1 MLFHPIINQL
11 ANLDMTFL
19 VKPAENQCIEGQTA
33 CFCPFCQKEAAN
45 DDAGSKAKQ
54 TPHLIIYKDER
65 GGLYNGVGVD
75 DDRQA
80 EHGAVRWMCTKTGK
94 HGYGALELYAAM
106 RNLPM
111 HGASLLRLCHDL
123 VVRVYGDAENVRA
136 KYPMLF
142 SKMDYR
148 TIAVQNIDTFSFIPK
163 VDFNP
168 QELAALGCE
177 VTMVKGLPSFGFGRD
192 FNTKMLNDDFRIYA
206 VDQVTL
212 PNAVRDGKQVSE
224 VIYGTPWNPLFV
236 CFATDVIAPQGSCG
250 CLFRPAMQQPPIVFS
265 TTEEHSVKKVSRWLM
280 GDKSL
285 VVDVGLKKKYSVGGV
300 EELKAGIGTHDRYVA
315 DLNSMLFGKK
325 ADVMINGGTNNIGDL
340 ESSQLSENGAGVADK
355 KTMAVAGRFSFKG
368 KTFDDNIRGDYTV
381 GSDRGHQISRTA
393 TENYLQGGNLFT
405 ASDNDSHDKSSWITS
420 RNFFCKRFKRQIVK
434 ASLMVFYNKS
444 RQMGQSRSAMAD
456 VKPLDNTAWLDS
468 LSQWEA
474 ATPSPFRGA
483 INRVMAQNLTRQTTL
498 NTLMSISSR
507 LAFGKSK
514 GRYGNMI
521 DWSLRL
527 KYNTGNGKTFNI
539 NDLYY
544 FDEGSRDFRDNY
556 YDKPS
561 KSYSVNLQ
569 ASYAHRLTSKAD
581 HVNSLFAY
589 FSASVLHAYD
599 TSDNNLYRLD
609 QLADYTQGRYPL
621 GMLPSA
627 ADDLFDVLDETN
639 SSHNSSRNT
648 MADGSLRLEM
658 RHGDGMTRP
667 QLTAKLTLPLTWQHE
682 RISYTQKRHYGK
694 PRSSALFS
702 PKVEAGYSR
711 TDSLGTRSVNFNYA
725 TTPSLPQLLTLLGVR
740 NDDDP
745 LFIRLG
751 NANLRQSRNHT
762 FELTF
767 NTMSNGKCNTSWALS
782 TGANILQ
789 DALGTKV
796 TYDRATG
803 QTTSQ
808 QVNVNGNWSA
818 NASITLN
825 RGLDANHNLDLSASL
840 KSDYSRNVDL
850 NHTATGS
857 DDAKSKVYTLNTSG
871 SLTFSYH
878 KSRNFMAMLIATVNN
893 NRVTGSR
900 DDFMATNATTYF
912 ATAKVM
918 VKLPLGFELTN
929 NINEMK
935 RTGFNDDSMND
946 NSLVWNAR
954 LSKTFLKGALSVN
967 LDAFDILGQ
976 ISQTQVVMD
985 SQGRT
990 ETWANTLP
998 RYVLL
1003 HCSYKLNLGKKR

>member
-1 MLFHPIINQL
+1 MIRLLFL
-11 ANLDMTFL
+11 FL
-19 VKPAENQCIEGQTA
+19 LFSPLSL
-33 CFCPFCQKEAAN
+33 F
-45 DDAGSKAKQ
+45 AKDIVG
-54 TPHLIIYKDER
+54 TVSSTKDGIHL
-65 GGLYNGVGVD
+65 VGCNV
-75 DDRQA
+75 
-80 EHGAVRWMCTKTGK
+80 
-94 HGYGALELYAAM
+94 
-106 RNLPM
+106 
-111 HGASLLRLCHDL
+111 SLLSVKDSSVICDTQTMETSFYNRYSYKLPVQNDSTYL
-123 VVRVYGDAENVRA
+123 LRFSMVGYKTVYKAIRVKMAQSMNQMEVENVRLEEESKA
-136 KYPMLF
+136 LPEVVVKATKIKMVMKGDTIVYNADAFALAEGSML
-142 SKMDYR
+142 D
-148 TIAVQNIDTFSFIPK
+148 
-163 VDFNP
+163 
-168 QELAALGCE
+168 ALVSQLPGCKL
-177 VTMVKGLPSFGFGRD
+177 VKG
-192 FNTKMLNDDFRIYA
+192 
-206 VDQVTL
+206 
-212 PNAVRDGKQVSE
+212 
-224 VIYGTPWNPLFV
+224 VIYVNGQRVTSLLVNGRNFFSGDAKL
-236 CFATDVIAPQGSCG
+236 ALSH
-250 CLFRPAMQQPPIVFS
+250 LPAYVVDK
-265 TTEEHSVKKVSRWLM
+265 VKVYKHDGEASRLMGEDM

-285 VVDVGLKKKYSVGGV
+285 VVDVGLKKKYSVGAV

-325 ADVMINGGTNNIGDL
+325 ADVMVNGGTNNIGDL
-340 ESSQLSENGAGVADK
+340 ESSQLSENGAGVVDK

-381 GSDRGHQISRTA
+381 GTDRGHQLSRTA
-393 TENYLQGGNLFT
+393 TENYLQGGNMFT
-405 ASDNDSHDKSSWITS
+405 ASDNDSHDKSSWVTS
-420 RNFFCKRFKRQIVK
+420 RNFFGKRLKSQIVK

-444 RQMGQSRSAMAD
+444 RRLGVSRSGMAD
-456 VKPLDNTAWLDS
+456 VKPLDNTVWLDS
-468 LSQWEA
+468 LTQWEA
-474 ATPSPFRGA
+474 ATTSPFRGA

-627 ADDLFDVLDETN
+627 AGDLFDVLDETN
-639 SSHNSSRNT
+639 SSHNSGRNT

-694 PRSSALFS
+694 SRSSALFS

-762 FELTF
+762 FGLTF
-767 NTMSNGKCNTSWALS
+767 NTMSNGKYNTSWALS

-840 KSDYSRNVDL
+840 NSDYSRNVDL

-871 SLTFSYH
+871 SLTLSYH
-878 KSRNFMAMLIATVNN
+878 KSRNFM
-893 NRVTGSR
+893 
-900 DDFMATNATTYF
+900 D
-912 ATAKVM
+912 
-918 VKLPLGFELTN
+918 
-929 NINEMK
+929 
-935 RTGFNDDSMND
+935 D

-1003 HCSYKLNLGKKR
+1003 RCSYKLNLGQKR

>member
-1 MLFHPIINQL
+1 MIRLLFL
-11 ANLDMTFL
+11 FL
-19 VKPAENQCIEGQTA
+19 LFSPLSL
-33 CFCPFCQKEAAN
+33 F
-45 DDAGSKAKQ
+45 AKDIVG
-54 TPHLIIYKDER
+54 TVSSTKDGIHL
-65 GGLYNGVGVD
+65 VGCNV
-75 DDRQA
+75 
-80 EHGAVRWMCTKTGK
+80 
-94 HGYGALELYAAM
+94 
-106 RNLPM
+106 
-111 HGASLLRLCHDL
+111 SLLSVKDSSVICDTQTMETSFYNRYSYKLPVQNDSTYL
-123 VVRVYGDAENVRA
+123 LRFSMVGYKTVYKAIRVKMAQSMNQMVVENVRLEEESKA
-136 KYPMLF
+136 LPEVVVKATKIKMVMKGDTIVYNADAFALAEGSML
-142 SKMDYR
+142 D
-148 TIAVQNIDTFSFIPK
+148 
-163 VDFNP
+163 
-168 QELAALGCE
+168 ALVSQLPGCKL
-177 VTMVKGLPSFGFGRD
+177 VKG
-192 FNTKMLNDDFRIYA
+192 
-206 VDQVTL
+206 
-212 PNAVRDGKQVSE
+212 
-224 VIYGTPWNPLFV
+224 VIYVNGQRVTSLLVNGRNFFSGDAKL
-236 CFATDVIAPQGSCG
+236 ALSH
-250 CLFRPAMQQPPIVFS
+250 LPAYVVDK
-265 TTEEHSVKKVSRWLM
+265 VKVYKHDGEASRLMGEDM

-285 VVDVGLKKKYSVGGV
+285 VVDVGLKKKYSVGAV

-325 ADVMINGGTNNIGDL
+325 ADVMVNGGTNNIGDL
-340 ESSQLSENGAGVADK
+340 ESSQLSENGAGVVDK
-355 KTMAVAGRFSFKG
+355 KTMAVAGLFSFKG

-381 GSDRGHQISRTA
+381 GTDRGHQLSRTA
-393 TENYLQGGNLFT
+393 TENYLQGGNMFT
-405 ASDNDSHDKSSWITS
+405 ASDNDSHDKSSWVTS
-420 RNFFCKRFKRQIVK
+420 RNFFGKRLKSQIVK

-444 RQMGQSRSAMAD
+444 RRLGVSRSGMAD
-456 VKPLDNTAWLDS
+456 VKPLDNTVWLDS
-468 LSQWEA
+468 LTQWEA
-474 ATPSPFRGA
+474 ATTLPFRGA

-627 ADDLFDVLDETN
+627 AGDLFDVLDETN
-639 SSHNSSRNT
+639 SSHNSGRNT

-694 PRSSALFS
+694 SRSSALFS
-702 PKVEAGYSR
+702 PKMEAGYSR

-767 NTMSNGKCNTSWALS
+767 NTMSNGKYNTSWALS

-840 KSDYSRNVDL
+840 NSDYSRNVDL

-871 SLTFSYH
+871 SLTLSYH
-878 KSRNFMAMLIATVNN
+878 KSRNFM
-893 NRVTGSR
+893 
-900 DDFMATNATTYF
+900 D
-912 ATAKVM
+912 
-918 VKLPLGFELTN
+918 
-929 NINEMK
+929 
-935 RTGFNDDSMND
+935 D

-1003 HCSYKLNLGKKR
+1003 RCSYKLNLGQKR

>member
-1 MLFHPIINQL
+1 MIRLLFL
-11 ANLDMTFL
+11 FL
-19 VKPAENQCIEGQTA
+19 LFSPLSL
-33 CFCPFCQKEAAN
+33 F
-45 DDAGSKAKQ
+45 AKDIVG
-54 TPHLIIYKDER
+54 TVSSTKDGIHL
-65 GGLYNGVGVD
+65 VGCNV
-75 DDRQA
+75 
-80 EHGAVRWMCTKTGK
+80 
-94 HGYGALELYAAM
+94 
-106 RNLPM
+106 
-111 HGASLLRLCHDL
+111 SLLSVKDSSVICDTQTMETSFYNRYSYKLPVQNDSTYL
-123 VVRVYGDAENVRA
+123 LRFSMVGYKTVYKTVRVKIAQSMNQMVVENVRLEEESKA
-136 KYPMLF
+136 LPEVVVKATKIKMVMKGDTIVYNADAFALAEGSML
-142 SKMDYR
+142 D
-148 TIAVQNIDTFSFIPK
+148 
-163 VDFNP
+163 
-168 QELAALGCE
+168 ALVSQLPGCKL
-177 VTMVKGLPSFGFGRD
+177 VKG
-192 FNTKMLNDDFRIYA
+192 
-206 VDQVTL
+206 
-212 PNAVRDGKQVSE
+212 
-224 VIYGTPWNPLFV
+224 VIYVNGQRVTSLLVNGRNFFSGDAKL
-236 CFATDVIAPQGSCG
+236 ALSH
-250 CLFRPAMQQPPIVFS
+250 LPAYVVDK
-265 TTEEHSVKKVSRWLM
+265 VKVYKHDGEASRLMGEDM

-285 VVDVGLKKKYSVGGV
+285 VVDVGLKKKYSVGAV

-325 ADVMINGGTNNIGDL
+325 ADVMVNGGTNNIGDL
-340 ESSQLSENGAGVADK
+340 ESSQLSENGAGVVDK
-355 KTMAVAGRFSFKG
+355 KTMAVAGLFSFKG

-381 GSDRGHQISRTA
+381 GTDRGHQLSRTA
-393 TENYLQGGNLFT
+393 TENYLQGGNMFT
-405 ASDNDSHDKSSWITS
+405 ASDNDSHDKSSWVTS
-420 RNFFCKRFKRQIVK
+420 RNFFGKRLKSQIVK

-444 RQMGQSRSAMAD
+444 RRLGVSRSGMAD
-456 VKPLDNTAWLDS
+456 VKPLDNTVWLDS
-468 LSQWEA
+468 LTQWEA
-474 ATPSPFRGA
+474 ATTSPFRGA

-627 ADDLFDVLDETN
+627 AGDLFDVLDETN
-639 SSHNSSRNT
+639 SSHNSGRNT

-694 PRSSALFS
+694 SRSSALFS

-762 FELTF
+762 FGLTF
-767 NTMSNGKCNTSWALS
+767 NTMSNGKYNTSWALS

-840 KSDYSRNVDL
+840 NSDYSRNVDL

-871 SLTFSYH
+871 SLTLSYH
-878 KSRNFMAMLIATVNN
+878 KSRNFM
-893 NRVTGSR
+893 
-900 DDFMATNATTYF
+900 D
-912 ATAKVM
+912 
-918 VKLPLGFELTN
+918 
-929 NINEMK
+929 
-935 RTGFNDDSMND
+935 D

-985 SQGRT
+985 GQGRT

-1003 HCSYKLNLGKKR
+1003 RCSYKLNLGQKR

>member
-1 MLFHPIINQL
+1 MIRLLLLFLLFSPLSLFAKDIVGTVSSTKDGIHLVGCNVSLLSVKDSSVICDTQTMETSFYNRYSYKLPVQNDSTYLLRFSMVGYKTVYKAIWVKMAQSMNQMVVEDVRLEEESKALPEVVVKATKIKMVMKGDTIVYNADAFALAEGSMLDALVSQL
-11 ANLDMTFL
+11 PGCKL
-19 VKPAENQCIEGQTA
+19 VKGVIYVNGQRVT
-33 CFCPFCQKEAAN
+33 
-45 DDAGSKAKQ
+45 
-54 TPHLIIYKDER
+54 
-65 GGLYNGVGVD
+65 
-75 DDRQA
+75 
-80 EHGAVRWMCTKTGK
+80 
-94 HGYGALELYAAM
+94 
-106 RNLPM
+106 
-111 HGASLLRLCHDL
+111 SLLVNGRNFFS
-123 VVRVYGDAENVRA
+123 GDAKLALSHLPAYVV
-136 KYPMLF
+136 
-142 SKMDYR
+142 D
-148 TIAVQNIDTFSFIPK
+148 K
-163 VDFNP
+163 VK
-168 QELAALGCE
+168 
-177 VTMVKGLPSFGFGRD
+177 VYKH
-192 FNTKMLNDDFRIYA
+192 
-206 VDQVTL
+206 
-212 PNAVRDGKQVSE
+212 DGE
-224 VIYGTPWNPLFV
+224 
-236 CFATDVIAPQGSCG
+236 A
-250 CLFRPAMQQPPIVFS
+250 
-265 TTEEHSVKKVSRWLM
+265 SRLMGEDM

-285 VVDVGLKKKYSVGGV
+285 VVDVGLKKKYSVGAV
-300 EELKAGIGTHDRYVA
+300 EELKAGIGTHDRSVA

-325 ADVMINGGTNNIGDL
+325 ADVMVNGGTNNIGDL
-340 ESSQLSENGAGVADK
+340 ESSQLSENGAGVVDK

-381 GSDRGHQISRTA
+381 GTDRGHQLSRTA
-393 TENYLQGGNLFT
+393 TENYLQGGNMFT
-405 ASDNDSHDKSSWITS
+405 ASDNDSHDKSSWVTS
-420 RNFFCKRFKRQIVK
+420 RNFFGKRLKSQIVK

-444 RQMGQSRSAMAD
+444 RRLGVSRSGMAD
-456 VKPLDNTAWLDS
+456 VKPLDNTVWLDS
-468 LSQWEA
+468 LTQWEA
-474 ATPSPFRGA
+474 ATTSPFRGA

-627 ADDLFDVLDETN
+627 AGDLFDVLDETN
-639 SSHNSSRNT
+639 SSHNSGRNT

-694 PRSSALFS
+694 SRSSALFS

-762 FELTF
+762 FGLTF
-767 NTMSNGKCNTSWALS
+767 NTMSNGKYNTSWALS

-840 KSDYSRNVDL
+840 NSDYSRNVDL

-871 SLTFSYH
+871 SLTLSYH
-878 KSRNFMAMLIATVNN
+878 KSRNFM
-893 NRVTGSR
+893 
-900 DDFMATNATTYF
+900 D
-912 ATAKVM
+912 
-918 VKLPLGFELTN
+918 
-929 NINEMK
+929 
-935 RTGFNDDSMND
+935 D

-1003 HCSYKLNLGKKR
+1003 RCSYKLNLGQKR

>member
-1 MLFHPIINQL
+1 MIRLLLLFLLFSPLSLFAKDIVGTVSSTKDGIH
-11 ANLDMTFL
+11 L
-19 VKPAENQCIEGQTA
+19 VGCN
-33 CFCPFCQKEAAN
+33 
-45 DDAGSKAKQ
+45 
-54 TPHLIIYKDER
+54 
-65 GGLYNGVGVD
+65 V
-75 DDRQA
+75 
-80 EHGAVRWMCTKTGK
+80 
-94 HGYGALELYAAM
+94 
-106 RNLPM
+106 
-111 HGASLLRLCHDL
+111 SLLSVKDSSVICDTQTMETSFYNRYSYKLPVQNDSTYL
-123 VVRVYGDAENVRA
+123 LRFSMVGYKTVYKAIRVKMAQSMNQMVVENVRLEEESKA
-136 KYPMLF
+136 LPEVVVKATKIKMVMKGDTIVYNADAFALAEGSML
-142 SKMDYR
+142 D
-148 TIAVQNIDTFSFIPK
+148 
-163 VDFNP
+163 
-168 QELAALGCE
+168 ALVSQLPGCKL
-177 VTMVKGLPSFGFGRD
+177 VKG
-192 FNTKMLNDDFRIYA
+192 
-206 VDQVTL
+206 
-212 PNAVRDGKQVSE
+212 
-224 VIYGTPWNPLFV
+224 VIYVNGQRVTSLLVNGRNFFSGDAKL
-236 CFATDVIAPQGSCG
+236 ALSH
-250 CLFRPAMQQPPIVFS
+250 LPAYVVDK
-265 TTEEHSVKKVSRWLM
+265 VKVYKHDGEASRLMGEDM

-285 VVDVGLKKKYSVGGV
+285 VVDVGLKKKYSVGAV

-325 ADVMINGGTNNIGDL
+325 ADVMVNGGTNNIGDL
-340 ESSQLSENGAGVADK
+340 ESSQLSENGAGVVDK
-355 KTMAVAGRFSFKG
+355 KTMAVAGQFSFKG

-381 GSDRGHQISRTA
+381 GTDRGHQLSRTA
-393 TENYLQGGNLFT
+393 TENYLQGGNMFT
-405 ASDNDSHDKSSWITS
+405 ASDNDSHDKSSWVTS
-420 RNFFCKRFKRQIVK
+420 RNFFGKRLKSQIVK

-444 RQMGQSRSAMAD
+444 RRLGVSRSGMAD
-456 VKPLDNTAWLDS
+456 VKPLDNTVWLDS
-468 LSQWEA
+468 LTQWEA
-474 ATPSPFRGA
+474 ATTSPFRGA

-639 SSHNSSRNT
+639 SSHNSGRNT

-694 PRSSALFS
+694 SRSSALFS

-767 NTMSNGKCNTSWALS
+767 NTMSNGKYNTSWALS

-840 KSDYSRNVDL
+840 NSDYSRNVDL

-871 SLTFSYH
+871 SLTLSYH
-878 KSRNFMAMLIATVNN
+878 KSRNFM
-893 NRVTGSR
+893 
-900 DDFMATNATTYF
+900 D
-912 ATAKVM
+912 
-918 VKLPLGFELTN
+918 
-929 NINEMK
+929 
-935 RTGFNDDSMND
+935 D

-1003 HCSYKLNLGKKR
+1003 RCSYKLNLGQKR

>member
-1 MLFHPIINQL
+1 MIRLLLLFLLFSPLSLFAKDIVGTVSSTKDGIH
-11 ANLDMTFL
+11 L
-19 VKPAENQCIEGQTA
+19 VGCN
-33 CFCPFCQKEAAN
+33 
-45 DDAGSKAKQ
+45 
-54 TPHLIIYKDER
+54 
-65 GGLYNGVGVD
+65 V
-75 DDRQA
+75 
-80 EHGAVRWMCTKTGK
+80 
-94 HGYGALELYAAM
+94 
-106 RNLPM
+106 
-111 HGASLLRLCHDL
+111 SLLSVKDSSVICDTQTMKTSFYNRYSYKLPVQNDSTYL
-123 VVRVYGDAENVRA
+123 LRFSMVGYKTVYKAIRVKMAQSMNQMEVENVRLEEESKA
-136 KYPMLF
+136 LPEVVVKATKIKMVMKGDTIVYNADAFALAEGSML
-142 SKMDYR
+142 D
-148 TIAVQNIDTFSFIPK
+148 
-163 VDFNP
+163 
-168 QELAALGCE
+168 ALVSQLPGCKL
-177 VTMVKGLPSFGFGRD
+177 VKG
-192 FNTKMLNDDFRIYA
+192 
-206 VDQVTL
+206 
-212 PNAVRDGKQVSE
+212 
-224 VIYGTPWNPLFV
+224 VIYVNGQRVTSLLVNGRNFFSGDAKL
-236 CFATDVIAPQGSCG
+236 ALSH
-250 CLFRPAMQQPPIVFS
+250 LPAYVVDK
-265 TTEEHSVKKVSRWLM
+265 VKVYKHDGEASRLMGEDM

-285 VVDVGLKKKYSVGGV
+285 VVDVGLKKKYSVGAV

-325 ADVMINGGTNNIGDL
+325 ADVMVNGGTNNIGDL
-340 ESSQLSENGAGVADK
+340 ESSQLSENGAGVVDK

-381 GSDRGHQISRTA
+381 GTDRGHQLSRTA
-393 TENYLQGGNLFT
+393 TENYLQGGNMFT
-405 ASDNDSHDKSSWITS
+405 ASDNDSHDKSSWVTS
-420 RNFFCKRFKRQIVK
+420 RNFFGKRLKSQIVK

-444 RQMGQSRSAMAD
+444 RRLGVSRSGMAD
-456 VKPLDNTAWLDS
+456 VKPLDNTVWLDS
-468 LSQWEA
+468 LTQWEA
-474 ATPSPFRGA
+474 ATTSPFRGA

-627 ADDLFDVLDETN
+627 AGDLFDVLDETN
-639 SSHNSSRNT
+639 SSHNSGRNT

-694 PRSSALFS
+694 SRSSALFS

-762 FELTF
+762 FGLTF
-767 NTMSNGKCNTSWALS
+767 NTMSNGKYNTSWALS

-840 KSDYSRNVDL
+840 NSDYSRNVDL

-871 SLTFSYH
+871 SLTLSYH
-878 KSRNFMAMLIATVNN
+878 KSRNFM
-893 NRVTGSR
+893 
-900 DDFMATNATTYF
+900 D
-912 ATAKVM
+912 
-918 VKLPLGFELTN
+918 
-929 NINEMK
+929 
-935 RTGFNDDSMND
+935 D

-1003 HCSYKLNLGKKR
+1003 RCSYKLNLGQKR

>member
-1 MLFHPIINQL
+1 MIRLLFL
-11 ANLDMTFL
+11 FL
-19 VKPAENQCIEGQTA
+19 LFSPLSL
-33 CFCPFCQKEAAN
+33 F
-45 DDAGSKAKQ
+45 AKDIVG
-54 TPHLIIYKDER
+54 TVSSTKDGIHL
-65 GGLYNGVGVD
+65 VGCNV
-75 DDRQA
+75 
-80 EHGAVRWMCTKTGK
+80 
-94 HGYGALELYAAM
+94 
-106 RNLPM
+106 
-111 HGASLLRLCHDL
+111 SLLSVKDSSVICDTQTMETSFYNRYSYKLPVQNDSTYL
-123 VVRVYGDAENVRA
+123 LRFSMVGYKTVYKTVRVKIAQSMNQMVVENVRLEEESKA
-136 KYPMLF
+136 LPEVVVKATKIKMVMKGDTIVYNADAFALAEGSML
-142 SKMDYR
+142 D
-148 TIAVQNIDTFSFIPK
+148 
-163 VDFNP
+163 
-168 QELAALGCE
+168 ALVSQLPGCKL
-177 VTMVKGLPSFGFGRD
+177 VKG
-192 FNTKMLNDDFRIYA
+192 
-206 VDQVTL
+206 
-212 PNAVRDGKQVSE
+212 
-224 VIYGTPWNPLFV
+224 VIYVNGQRVTSLLVNGRNFFSGDAKL
-236 CFATDVIAPQGSCG
+236 ALSH
-250 CLFRPAMQQPPIVFS
+250 LPAYVVDK
-265 TTEEHSVKKVSRWLM
+265 VKVYKHDGEASRLMGEDM

-285 VVDVGLKKKYSVGGV
+285 VVDVGLKKKYSVGAV

-325 ADVMINGGTNNIGDL
+325 ADVMVNGGTNNIGDL
-340 ESSQLSENGAGVADK
+340 ESSQLSENGAGVVDK

-381 GSDRGHQISRTA
+381 GTDRGHQLSRTA
-393 TENYLQGGNLFT
+393 TENYLQGGNMFT
-405 ASDNDSHDKSSWITS
+405 ASDNDSHDKSSWVTS
-420 RNFFCKRFKRQIVK
+420 RNFFGKRLKSQIVK

-444 RQMGQSRSAMAD
+444 RRLGVSRSGMAD
-456 VKPLDNTAWLDS
+456 VKPLDNTVWLDS
-468 LSQWEA
+468 LTQWEA
-474 ATPSPFRGA
+474 ATTSPFRGA

-627 ADDLFDVLDETN
+627 AGDLFDVLDETN
-639 SSHNSSRNT
+639 SSHNSGRNT

-694 PRSSALFS
+694 SRSSALFS

-762 FELTF
+762 FGLTF
-767 NTMSNGKCNTSWALS
+767 NTMSNGKYNTSWALS

-840 KSDYSRNVDL
+840 NSDYSRNVDL

-871 SLTFSYH
+871 SLTLSYH
-878 KSRNFMAMLIATVNN
+878 KSRNFM
-893 NRVTGSR
+893 
-900 DDFMATNATTYF
+900 D
-912 ATAKVM
+912 
-918 VKLPLGFELTN
+918 
-929 NINEMK
+929 
-935 RTGFNDDSMND
+935 D

-1003 HCSYKLNLGKKR
+1003 RCSYKLNLGQKR

>member
-1 MLFHPIINQL
+1 MIRLLLLFLLFSPLSLFAKDIVGTVSSTKDGIH
-11 ANLDMTFL
+11 L
-19 VKPAENQCIEGQTA
+19 VGCN
-33 CFCPFCQKEAAN
+33 
-45 DDAGSKAKQ
+45 
-54 TPHLIIYKDER
+54 
-65 GGLYNGVGVD
+65 V
-75 DDRQA
+75 
-80 EHGAVRWMCTKTGK
+80 
-94 HGYGALELYAAM
+94 
-106 RNLPM
+106 
-111 HGASLLRLCHDL
+111 SLLSVKDSSVICDTQTMKTSFYNRYSYKLPVQNDSTYL
-123 VVRVYGDAENVRA
+123 LRFSMVGYKTVYKAIWVKMAQSMNQMEVENVRLEEESKA
-136 KYPMLF
+136 LPEVVVKATKIKMVMKGDTIVYNADAFALAEGSML
-142 SKMDYR
+142 D
-148 TIAVQNIDTFSFIPK
+148 
-163 VDFNP
+163 
-168 QELAALGCE
+168 ALVSQLPGCKL
-177 VTMVKGLPSFGFGRD
+177 VKG
-192 FNTKMLNDDFRIYA
+192 
-206 VDQVTL
+206 
-212 PNAVRDGKQVSE
+212 
-224 VIYGTPWNPLFV
+224 VIYVNGQRVTSLLVNGRNFFSGDAKL
-236 CFATDVIAPQGSCG
+236 ALSH
-250 CLFRPAMQQPPIVFS
+250 LPAYVVDK
-265 TTEEHSVKKVSRWLM
+265 VKVYKHDGEASRLMGEDM

-285 VVDVGLKKKYSVGGV
+285 VVDVGLKKKYSVGAV

-325 ADVMINGGTNNIGDL
+325 ADVMVNGGTNNIGDL
-340 ESSQLSENGAGVADK
+340 ESSQLSENGAGVVDK

-381 GSDRGHQISRTA
+381 GTDRGHQLSRTA
-393 TENYLQGGNLFT
+393 TENYLQGGNMFT
-405 ASDNDSHDKSSWITS
+405 ASDNDSHDKSSWVTS
-420 RNFFCKRFKRQIVK
+420 RNFFGKRLKSQIVK

-444 RQMGQSRSAMAD
+444 RRLGVSRSGMAD
-456 VKPLDNTAWLDS
+456 VKPLDNTVWLDS
-468 LSQWEA
+468 LTQWEA
-474 ATPSPFRGA
+474 ATTSPFRGA

-627 ADDLFDVLDETN
+627 AGDLFDVLDETN
-639 SSHNSSRNT
+639 SSHNSGRNT

-694 PRSSALFS
+694 SRSSALFS

-762 FELTF
+762 FGLTF
-767 NTMSNGKCNTSWALS
+767 NTMSNGKYNTSWALS

-840 KSDYSRNVDL
+840 NSDYSRNVDL

-871 SLTFSYH
+871 SLTLSYH
-878 KSRNFMAMLIATVNN
+878 KSRNFM
-893 NRVTGSR
+893 
-900 DDFMATNATTYF
+900 D
-912 ATAKVM
+912 
-918 VKLPLGFELTN
+918 
-929 NINEMK
+929 
-935 RTGFNDDSMND
+935 D

-1003 HCSYKLNLGKKR
+1003 RCSYKLNLGQKR

>member
-1 MLFHPIINQL
+1 MIRLLLLFLLFSPLSLFAKDIVGTVSSTKDGIH
-11 ANLDMTFL
+11 L
-19 VKPAENQCIEGQTA
+19 VGCN
-33 CFCPFCQKEAAN
+33 
-45 DDAGSKAKQ
+45 
-54 TPHLIIYKDER
+54 
-65 GGLYNGVGVD
+65 V
-75 DDRQA
+75 
-80 EHGAVRWMCTKTGK
+80 
-94 HGYGALELYAAM
+94 
-106 RNLPM
+106 
-111 HGASLLRLCHDL
+111 SLLSVKDSSVICGMQTVETNFYKKYSYKLPVQNDSTYLLRFSM
-123 VVRVYGDAENVRA
+123 VGYKTVYKTVRVKIAQSMNQMVVENVRLEEESKA
-136 KYPMLF
+136 LPEVVVKATKIKMVMIGDTIVYNADAFALAEGSML
-142 SKMDYR
+142 D
-148 TIAVQNIDTFSFIPK
+148 
-163 VDFNP
+163 
-168 QELAALGCE
+168 ALVSQLPGCKL
-177 VTMVKGLPSFGFGRD
+177 VKG
-192 FNTKMLNDDFRIYA
+192 
-206 VDQVTL
+206 
-212 PNAVRDGKQVSE
+212 
-224 VIYGTPWNPLFV
+224 VIYVNGQRVTSLLVNGRNFFSGDAKL
-236 CFATDVIAPQGSCG
+236 ALSH
-250 CLFRPAMQQPPIVFS
+250 LPAYVVDK
-265 TTEEHSVKKVSRWLM
+265 VKVYKHDGEASRLMGEGM

-285 VVDVGLKKKYSVGGV
+285 VVDVGLKKKYSVGAV

-325 ADVMINGGTNNIGDL
+325 ADVMVNGGTNNIGDL
-340 ESSQLSENGAGVADK
+340 ESSQLSENGAGVVDK

-381 GSDRGHQISRTA
+381 GTDRGHQLSRTA
-393 TENYLQGGNLFT
+393 TENYLQGGNMFT
-405 ASDNDSHDKSSWITS
+405 ASDNDSHDKSSWVAS
-420 RNFFCKRFKRQIVK
+420 RNFFGKRLKSQIVK

-444 RQMGQSRSAMAD
+444 RRLGVSRSGMAD
-456 VKPLDNTAWLDS
+456 VKPLDNTVWLDS
-468 LSQWEA
+468 LTQWEA
-474 ATPSPFRGA
+474 ATTLPFRGA

-609 QLADYTQGRYPL
+609 QFADYTQGRYPL

-627 ADDLFDVLDETN
+627 AGDLFDVLDETN
-639 SSHNSSRNT
+639 SSHNSGRNT

-694 PRSSALFS
+694 SRSSALFS

-762 FELTF
+762 FGLTF
-767 NTMSNGKCNTSWALS
+767 NTMSNGKYNTSWALS

-840 KSDYSRNVDL
+840 NSDYSRNVDL

-871 SLTFSYH
+871 SLTLSYH
-878 KSRNFMAMLIATVNN
+878 KSRNFM
-893 NRVTGSR
+893 
-900 DDFMATNATTYF
+900 D
-912 ATAKVM
+912 
-918 VKLPLGFELTN
+918 
-929 NINEMK
+929 
-935 RTGFNDDSMND
+935 D

-1003 HCSYKLNLGKKR
+1003 RCSYKLNLGQKR

>member
-1 MLFHPIINQL
+1 MIRLLLLFLLFSPLSLFAKDIVGTVSSTKDGIH
-11 ANLDMTFL
+11 L
-19 VKPAENQCIEGQTA
+19 VGCN
-33 CFCPFCQKEAAN
+33 
-45 DDAGSKAKQ
+45 
-54 TPHLIIYKDER
+54 
-65 GGLYNGVGVD
+65 V
-75 DDRQA
+75 
-80 EHGAVRWMCTKTGK
+80 
-94 HGYGALELYAAM
+94 
-106 RNLPM
+106 
-111 HGASLLRLCHDL
+111 SLLSVKDSSVICDTQTMETSFYNRYSYKLPVQNDSTYL
-123 VVRVYGDAENVRA
+123 LRFSMVGYKTVYKAIRVKMAQSMNQMVVENVRLEEESKA
-136 KYPMLF
+136 LPEVVVKATKIKMVMKGDTIVYNADAFALAEGSML
-142 SKMDYR
+142 D
-148 TIAVQNIDTFSFIPK
+148 
-163 VDFNP
+163 
-168 QELAALGCE
+168 ALVSQLPGCKL
-177 VTMVKGLPSFGFGRD
+177 VKG
-192 FNTKMLNDDFRIYA
+192 
-206 VDQVTL
+206 
-212 PNAVRDGKQVSE
+212 
-224 VIYGTPWNPLFV
+224 VIYVNGQRVTSLLVNGRNFFSGDAKL
-236 CFATDVIAPQGSCG
+236 ALSH
-250 CLFRPAMQQPPIVFS
+250 LPAYVVDK
-265 TTEEHSVKKVSRWLM
+265 VKVYKHDGEASRLMGEDM

-285 VVDVGLKKKYSVGGV
+285 VVDVGLKKKYSVGAV

-325 ADVMINGGTNNIGDL
+325 ADVMVNGGTNNIGDL
-340 ESSQLSENGAGVADK
+340 ESSQLSENGAGVVDK
-355 KTMAVAGRFSFKG
+355 KTMAVAGLFSFKG

-381 GSDRGHQISRTA
+381 GTDRGHQLSRTA
-393 TENYLQGGNLFT
+393 TENYLQGGNMFT
-405 ASDNDSHDKSSWITS
+405 ASDNDSHDKSSWVTS
-420 RNFFCKRFKRQIVK
+420 RNFFGKRLKSQIVK

-444 RQMGQSRSAMAD
+444 RRLGVSRSGMAD
-456 VKPLDNTAWLDS
+456 VKPLDNTVWLDS
-468 LSQWEA
+468 LTQWEA
-474 ATPSPFRGA
+474 ATTSPFRGA

-627 ADDLFDVLDETN
+627 AGDLFDVLDETN
-639 SSHNSSRNT
+639 SSHNSGRNT

-694 PRSSALFS
+694 SRSSALFS

-762 FELTF
+762 FGLTF
-767 NTMSNGKCNTSWALS
+767 NTMSNGKYNTSWALS

-789 DALGTKV
+789 YALGTKV

-840 KSDYSRNVDL
+840 NSDYSRNVDL

-871 SLTFSYH
+871 SLTLSYH
-878 KSRNFMAMLIATVNN
+878 KSRNFM
-893 NRVTGSR
+893 
-900 DDFMATNATTYF
+900 D
-912 ATAKVM
+912 
-918 VKLPLGFELTN
+918 
-929 NINEMK
+929 
-935 RTGFNDDSMND
+935 D

-1003 HCSYKLNLGKKR
+1003 RCSYKLNLGQKR

>member
-1 MLFHPIINQL
+1 MIRLLFL
-11 ANLDMTFL
+11 FL
-19 VKPAENQCIEGQTA
+19 LFSPLSL
-33 CFCPFCQKEAAN
+33 F
-45 DDAGSKAKQ
+45 AKDIVG
-54 TPHLIIYKDER
+54 TVSSTKDGIHL
-65 GGLYNGVGVD
+65 VGCNV
-75 DDRQA
+75 
-80 EHGAVRWMCTKTGK
+80 
-94 HGYGALELYAAM
+94 
-106 RNLPM
+106 
-111 HGASLLRLCHDL
+111 SLLSVKDSSVICDTQTMKTSFYNRYSYKLPVQNDSTYL
-123 VVRVYGDAENVRA
+123 LRFSMVGYKTVYKAIRVKMAQSMNQMVVENVRLEEESKA
-136 KYPMLF
+136 LPEVVVKATKIKMVMKGDTIVYNADAFALAEGSML
-142 SKMDYR
+142 D
-148 TIAVQNIDTFSFIPK
+148 
-163 VDFNP
+163 
-168 QELAALGCE
+168 ALVSQLPGCKL
-177 VTMVKGLPSFGFGRD
+177 VKG
-192 FNTKMLNDDFRIYA
+192 
-206 VDQVTL
+206 
-212 PNAVRDGKQVSE
+212 
-224 VIYGTPWNPLFV
+224 VIYVNGQRVTSLLVNGRNFFSGDAKL
-236 CFATDVIAPQGSCG
+236 ALSH
-250 CLFRPAMQQPPIVFS
+250 LPAYVVDK
-265 TTEEHSVKKVSRWLM
+265 VKVYKHDGEASRLMGEDM

-285 VVDVGLKKKYSVGGV
+285 VVDVGLKKKYSVGAV

-325 ADVMINGGTNNIGDL
+325 ADVMVNGGTNNIGDL
-340 ESSQLSENGAGVADK
+340 ESSQLSENGAGVVDK
-355 KTMAVAGRFSFKG
+355 KTMAVAGLFSFKG

-381 GSDRGHQISRTA
+381 GTDRGHQLSRTA
-393 TENYLQGGNLFT
+393 TENYLQGGNMFT
-405 ASDNDSHDKSSWITS
+405 ASDNDSHDKSSWVAS
-420 RNFFCKRFKRQIVK
+420 RNFFGKRLKSQIVK

-444 RQMGQSRSAMAD
+444 RRLGVSRSGMAD
-456 VKPLDNTAWLDS
+456 VKPLDNTVWLDS
-468 LSQWEA
+468 LTQWEA
-474 ATPSPFRGA
+474 ATTSPFRGA

-639 SSHNSSRNT
+639 SSHNSGRNT

-694 PRSSALFS
+694 SRSSALFS

-740 NDDDP
+740 NYDDP

-762 FELTF
+762 FGLTF
-767 NTMSNGKCNTSWALS
+767 NTMSNGKYNTSWALS

-840 KSDYSRNVDL
+840 NSDYSRNVDL

-871 SLTFSYH
+871 SLTLSYH
-878 KSRNFMAMLIATVNN
+878 KSRNFM
-893 NRVTGSR
+893 
-900 DDFMATNATTYF
+900 D
-912 ATAKVM
+912 
-918 VKLPLGFELTN
+918 
-929 NINEMK
+929 
-935 RTGFNDDSMND
+935 D

-1003 HCSYKLNLGKKR
+1003 RCSYKLNLGQKR

>member
-1 MLFHPIINQL
+1 MIRLLLLFLLFSPLSLFAKDIVGTVSSTKDGIHLVGCNVSLLSVKDSSVICDTQTMETSFYNRYSYKLPVQNDSTYLLRFSMVGYKTVYKAIRVKMAQSMNQMVVENVSLEEESKALPEVVVKATKIKMVMKGDTIVYNADAFALAEGSMLDALVSQL
-11 ANLDMTFL
+11 PGCKL
-19 VKPAENQCIEGQTA
+19 VKGVIYVNGQRVT
-33 CFCPFCQKEAAN
+33 
-45 DDAGSKAKQ
+45 
-54 TPHLIIYKDER
+54 
-65 GGLYNGVGVD
+65 
-75 DDRQA
+75 
-80 EHGAVRWMCTKTGK
+80 
-94 HGYGALELYAAM
+94 
-106 RNLPM
+106 
-111 HGASLLRLCHDL
+111 SLLVNGRNFFS
-123 VVRVYGDAENVRA
+123 GDAKLALSHLPAYVV
-136 KYPMLF
+136 
-142 SKMDYR
+142 D
-148 TIAVQNIDTFSFIPK
+148 K
-163 VDFNP
+163 VK
-168 QELAALGCE
+168 
-177 VTMVKGLPSFGFGRD
+177 VYKH
-192 FNTKMLNDDFRIYA
+192 
-206 VDQVTL
+206 
-212 PNAVRDGKQVSE
+212 DGE
-224 VIYGTPWNPLFV
+224 
-236 CFATDVIAPQGSCG
+236 A
-250 CLFRPAMQQPPIVFS
+250 
-265 TTEEHSVKKVSRWLM
+265 SRLMGEDM

-285 VVDVGLKKKYSVGGV
+285 VVDVGLKKKYSVGAV

-325 ADVMINGGTNNIGDL
+325 ADVMVNGGTNNIGDL
-340 ESSQLSENGAGVADK
+340 ESSQLSENGAGVVDK
-355 KTMAVAGRFSFKG
+355 KTMAVAGLFSFKG

-381 GSDRGHQISRTA
+381 GTDRGHQLSRTA
-393 TENYLQGGNLFT
+393 TENYLQGGNMFT
-405 ASDNDSHDKSSWITS
+405 ASDNDSHDKSSWVTS
-420 RNFFCKRFKRQIVK
+420 RNFFGKRLKSQIVK

-444 RQMGQSRSAMAD
+444 RRLGVSRSGMAD
-456 VKPLDNTAWLDS
+456 VKPLDNTVWLDS
-468 LSQWEA
+468 LTQWEA
-474 ATPSPFRGA
+474 ATTSPFRGA

-627 ADDLFDVLDETN
+627 AGDLFDVLDETN
-639 SSHNSSRNT
+639 SSHNSGRNT

-694 PRSSALFS
+694 SRSSALFS

-767 NTMSNGKCNTSWALS
+767 NTMSNGKYNTSWALS

-840 KSDYSRNVDL
+840 RSDYSRNVDL

-871 SLTFSYH
+871 SLTLSYH
-878 KSRNFMAMLIATVNN
+878 KSRNFM
-893 NRVTGSR
+893 
-900 DDFMATNATTYF
+900 D
-912 ATAKVM
+912 
-918 VKLPLGFELTN
+918 
-929 NINEMK
+929 
-935 RTGFNDDSMND
+935 D

-1003 HCSYKLNLGKKR
+1003 RCSYKLNLGQKR

>member
-1 MLFHPIINQL
+1 MIRLLLLFLLFSPSSLFAKDIVGTVSSTKDGIH
-11 ANLDMTFL
+11 L
-19 VKPAENQCIEGQTA
+19 VGCN
-33 CFCPFCQKEAAN
+33 
-45 DDAGSKAKQ
+45 
-54 TPHLIIYKDER
+54 
-65 GGLYNGVGVD
+65 V
-75 DDRQA
+75 
-80 EHGAVRWMCTKTGK
+80 
-94 HGYGALELYAAM
+94 
-106 RNLPM
+106 
-111 HGASLLRLCHDL
+111 SLLSVKDSSVICDTQTMETSFYNRYSYKLPVQNDSTYL
-123 VVRVYGDAENVRA
+123 LRFSMVGYKTVYKAIRVKMAQSMNQMVVENVRLEEESKA
-136 KYPMLF
+136 LPEVVVKATKIKMVMKGDTIVYNADAFALAEGSML
-142 SKMDYR
+142 D
-148 TIAVQNIDTFSFIPK
+148 
-163 VDFNP
+163 
-168 QELAALGCE
+168 ALVSQLPGCKL
-177 VTMVKGLPSFGFGRD
+177 VKG
-192 FNTKMLNDDFRIYA
+192 
-206 VDQVTL
+206 
-212 PNAVRDGKQVSE
+212 
-224 VIYGTPWNPLFV
+224 VIYVNGQRVTSLLVNGRNFFSGDAKL
-236 CFATDVIAPQGSCG
+236 ALSH
-250 CLFRPAMQQPPIVFS
+250 LPAYVVDK
-265 TTEEHSVKKVSRWLM
+265 VKVYKHDGEASRLMGEDM

-285 VVDVGLKKKYSVGGV
+285 VVDVGLKKKYSVGAV

-325 ADVMINGGTNNIGDL
+325 ADVMVNGGTNNIGDL
-340 ESSQLSENGAGVADK
+340 ESSQLSENGAGVVDK

-381 GSDRGHQISRTA
+381 GTDRGHQLSRTA
-393 TENYLQGGNLFT
+393 TENYLQGGNMFT
-405 ASDNDSHDKSSWITS
+405 ASDNDSHDKSSWVTS
-420 RNFFCKRFKRQIVK
+420 RNFFGKRLKSQIVK

-444 RQMGQSRSAMAD
+444 RRLGVSRSGMAD
-456 VKPLDNTAWLDS
+456 VKPLDNTVWLDS
-468 LSQWEA
+468 LTQWEA
-474 ATPSPFRGA
+474 ATTSPFRGA

-627 ADDLFDVLDETN
+627 AGDLFDVLDETN
-639 SSHNSSRNT
+639 SSHNSGRNT

-694 PRSSALFS
+694 SRSSALFS

-762 FELTF
+762 FGLTF
-767 NTMSNGKCNTSWALS
+767 NTMSNGKYNTSWALS

-840 KSDYSRNVDL
+840 NSDYSRNVDL

-871 SLTFSYH
+871 SLTLSYH
-878 KSRNFMAMLIATVNN
+878 KSRNFM
-893 NRVTGSR
+893 
-900 DDFMATNATTYF
+900 D
-912 ATAKVM
+912 
-918 VKLPLGFELTN
+918 
-929 NINEMK
+929 
-935 RTGFNDDSMND
+935 D

-1003 HCSYKLNLGKKR
+1003 RCSYKLNLGQKR

>member
-1 MLFHPIINQL
+1 MIRLLFLFLLFSPLSLFAKDIVGTVSSTKDGIHLVGCNVSLLSVKDSSVICDTQTMETSFYNRYSYKLPVQNDSTYLLRFSMVGYKTVYKAIWVKMAQSMNQMVVEDVRLEEESKALPEVVVKATKIKMVMKGDTIVYNADAFALAEGSMLDALVSQL
-11 ANLDMTFL
+11 PGCKL
-19 VKPAENQCIEGQTA
+19 VKGVIYVNGQRVT
-33 CFCPFCQKEAAN
+33 
-45 DDAGSKAKQ
+45 
-54 TPHLIIYKDER
+54 
-65 GGLYNGVGVD
+65 
-75 DDRQA
+75 
-80 EHGAVRWMCTKTGK
+80 
-94 HGYGALELYAAM
+94 
-106 RNLPM
+106 
-111 HGASLLRLCHDL
+111 SLLVNGRNFFS
-123 VVRVYGDAENVRA
+123 GDAKLALSHLPAYVV
-136 KYPMLF
+136 
-142 SKMDYR
+142 D
-148 TIAVQNIDTFSFIPK
+148 K
-163 VDFNP
+163 VK
-168 QELAALGCE
+168 
-177 VTMVKGLPSFGFGRD
+177 VYKH
-192 FNTKMLNDDFRIYA
+192 
-206 VDQVTL
+206 
-212 PNAVRDGKQVSE
+212 DGE
-224 VIYGTPWNPLFV
+224 
-236 CFATDVIAPQGSCG
+236 A
-250 CLFRPAMQQPPIVFS
+250 
-265 TTEEHSVKKVSRWLM
+265 SRLMGEDM

-285 VVDVGLKKKYSVGGV
+285 VVDVGLKKKYSVGAV

-325 ADVMINGGTNNIGDL
+325 ADVMVNGGTNNIGDL
-340 ESSQLSENGAGVADK
+340 ESSQLSENGAGVVDK
-355 KTMAVAGRFSFKG
+355 KTMAVAGLFSFKG

-381 GSDRGHQISRTA
+381 GTDRGHQLSRTA
-393 TENYLQGGNLFT
+393 TENYLQGGNMFT
-405 ASDNDSHDKSSWITS
+405 ASDNDSHDKSSWVTS
-420 RNFFCKRFKRQIVK
+420 RNFFGKRLKSQIVK

-444 RQMGQSRSAMAD
+444 RRLGVSRSGMAD
-456 VKPLDNTAWLDS
+456 VKPLDNTVWLDS
-468 LSQWEA
+468 LTQWEA
-474 ATPSPFRGA
+474 ATTSPFRGA

-639 SSHNSSRNT
+639 SSHNSGRNT

-694 PRSSALFS
+694 SRSSALFS

-762 FELTF
+762 FGLTF
-767 NTMSNGKCNTSWALS
+767 NTMSNGKYNTSWALS

-840 KSDYSRNVDL
+840 NSDYSRNVDL

-871 SLTFSYH
+871 SLTLSYH
-878 KSRNFMAMLIATVNN
+878 KSRNFM
-893 NRVTGSR
+893 
-900 DDFMATNATTYF
+900 D
-912 ATAKVM
+912 
-918 VKLPLGFELTN
+918 
-929 NINEMK
+929 
-935 RTGFNDDSMND
+935 D

-1003 HCSYKLNLGKKR
+1003 RCSYKLNLGQKR

>member
-1 MLFHPIINQL
+1 MVALRTIILLLLAVFPLSLFSKDIVGTVSSTKDGIH
-11 ANLDMTFL
+11 L
-19 VKPAENQCIEGQTA
+19 VGCN
-33 CFCPFCQKEAAN
+33 
-45 DDAGSKAKQ
+45 
-54 TPHLIIYKDER
+54 
-65 GGLYNGVGVD
+65 V
-75 DDRQA
+75 
-80 EHGAVRWMCTKTGK
+80 
-94 HGYGALELYAAM
+94 
-106 RNLPM
+106 
-111 HGASLLRLCHDL
+111 SLLSVKDSSVICGTQTVETNFYKKYSYKLPVQNDSTYLLRFSMVGYKTVYKTIRVKIAQSMNQM
-123 VVRVYGDAENVRA
+123 VVENVRLEEESKA
-136 KYPMLF
+136 LPEVVVKATKIKMVMKGDTIVYNADAFALAEGSML
-142 SKMDYR
+142 D
-148 TIAVQNIDTFSFIPK
+148 
-163 VDFNP
+163 
-168 QELAALGCE
+168 ALVSQLPGCRLE
-177 VTMVKGLPSFGFGRD
+177 KG
-192 FNTKMLNDDFRIYA
+192 
-206 VDQVTL
+206 
-212 PNAVRDGKQVSE
+212 
-224 VIYGTPWNPLFV
+224 VIYVNGQRVSSLLVNGRNFFSGDAKL
-236 CFATDVIAPQGSCG
+236 A
-250 CLFRPAMQQPPIVFS
+250 LNHLPAYVVDK
-265 TTEEHSVKKVSRWLM
+265 VKVYKHDGEASRLMGEDM

-393 TENYLQGGNLFT
+393 TENYLQGGNMFT

-468 LSQWEA
+468 LSQWNVA
-474 ATPSPFRGA
+474 SPSPFRGA

-694 PRSSALFS
+694 SRSSALFS

-762 FELTF
+762 FGLTF

-871 SLTFSYH
+871 SLTLSYH

-954 LSKTFLKGALSVN
+954 LSKTFLKGALTVN

-1003 HCSYKLNLGKKR
+1003 HCSYKFNLGKKR

>member
-1 MLFHPIINQL
+1 MIRLLFL
-11 ANLDMTFL
+11 FL
-19 VKPAENQCIEGQTA
+19 LFSPLSL
-33 CFCPFCQKEAAN
+33 F
-45 DDAGSKAKQ
+45 AKDIVG
-54 TPHLIIYKDER
+54 TVSSTKDGIHL
-65 GGLYNGVGVD
+65 VGCNV
-75 DDRQA
+75 
-80 EHGAVRWMCTKTGK
+80 
-94 HGYGALELYAAM
+94 
-106 RNLPM
+106 
-111 HGASLLRLCHDL
+111 SLLSVKDSSVICDTQTMKTSFYNRYSYKLPVQNDSTYL
-123 VVRVYGDAENVRA
+123 LRFSMVGYKTVYKAIRVKMAQSMNQMEVENVRLEEESKA
-136 KYPMLF
+136 LPEVVVKATKIKMVMKGDTIVYNADAFALAEGSML
-142 SKMDYR
+142 D
-148 TIAVQNIDTFSFIPK
+148 
-163 VDFNP
+163 
-168 QELAALGCE
+168 ALVSQLPGCKL
-177 VTMVKGLPSFGFGRD
+177 VKG
-192 FNTKMLNDDFRIYA
+192 
-206 VDQVTL
+206 
-212 PNAVRDGKQVSE
+212 
-224 VIYGTPWNPLFV
+224 VIYVNGQRVTSLLVNGRNFFSGDAKL
-236 CFATDVIAPQGSCG
+236 ALSH
-250 CLFRPAMQQPPIVFS
+250 LPAYVVDK
-265 TTEEHSVKKVSRWLM
+265 VKVYKHDGEASRLMGEDM

-285 VVDVGLKKKYSVGGV
+285 VVDVGLKKKYSVGAV

-325 ADVMINGGTNNIGDL
+325 ADVMVNGGTNNIGDL
-340 ESSQLSENGAGVADK
+340 ESSQLSENGAGVVDK

-381 GSDRGHQISRTA
+381 GTDRGHQLSRTA
-393 TENYLQGGNLFT
+393 TENYLQGGNMFT
-405 ASDNDSHDKSSWITS
+405 ASDNDSHDKSSWVAS
-420 RNFFCKRFKRQIVK
+420 RNFFGKRLKSQIVK

-444 RQMGQSRSAMAD
+444 RRLGVSRSGMAD
-456 VKPLDNTAWLDS
+456 VKPLDNTVWLDS
-468 LSQWEA
+468 LTQWEA
-474 ATPSPFRGA
+474 ATTSPFRGA

-627 ADDLFDVLDETN
+627 AGDLFDVLDETN
-639 SSHNSSRNT
+639 SSHNSGRNT

-694 PRSSALFS
+694 SRSSALFS

-762 FELTF
+762 FGLTF
-767 NTMSNGKCNTSWALS
+767 NTMSNGKYNTSWALS

-789 DALGTKV
+789 YALGTKV

-840 KSDYSRNVDL
+840 NSDYSRNVDL

-871 SLTFSYH
+871 SLTLSYH
-878 KSRNFMAMLIATVNN
+878 KSRNFM
-893 NRVTGSR
+893 
-900 DDFMATNATTYF
+900 D
-912 ATAKVM
+912 
-918 VKLPLGFELTN
+918 
-929 NINEMK
+929 
-935 RTGFNDDSMND
+935 D

-1003 HCSYKLNLGKKR
+1003 RCSYKLNLGQKR

>member
-1 MLFHPIINQL
+1 MIRLLFL
-11 ANLDMTFL
+11 FL
-19 VKPAENQCIEGQTA
+19 LFSPLSLFAKDIVGT
-33 CFCPFCQKEAAN
+33 
-45 DDAGSKAKQ
+45 GSSTKDGI
-54 TPHLIIYKDER
+54 HL
-65 GGLYNGVGVD
+65 VGCNV
-75 DDRQA
+75 
-80 EHGAVRWMCTKTGK
+80 
-94 HGYGALELYAAM
+94 
-106 RNLPM
+106 
-111 HGASLLRLCHDL
+111 SLLSVKDSSVICDTQTMETSFYNRYSYKLPVQNDSTYL
-123 VVRVYGDAENVRA
+123 LRFSMVGYKTVYKAIWVKMAQSMNQMEVENVRLEEESKA
-136 KYPMLF
+136 LPEVVVKATKIKMVMKGDTIVYNADAFALAEGSML
-142 SKMDYR
+142 D
-148 TIAVQNIDTFSFIPK
+148 
-163 VDFNP
+163 
-168 QELAALGCE
+168 ALVSQLPGCKL
-177 VTMVKGLPSFGFGRD
+177 VKG
-192 FNTKMLNDDFRIYA
+192 
-206 VDQVTL
+206 
-212 PNAVRDGKQVSE
+212 
-224 VIYGTPWNPLFV
+224 VIYVNGQRVTSLLVNGRNFFSGDAKL
-236 CFATDVIAPQGSCG
+236 ALSH
-250 CLFRPAMQQPPIVFS
+250 LPAYVVDK
-265 TTEEHSVKKVSRWLM
+265 VKVYKHDGEASRLMGEDM

-285 VVDVGLKKKYSVGGV
+285 VVDVGLKKKYSVGAV
-300 EELKAGIGTHDRYVA
+300 EELKAGIGTHDRSVA

-325 ADVMINGGTNNIGDL
+325 ADVMVNGGTNNIGDL
-340 ESSQLSENGAGVADK
+340 ESSQLSENGAGVVDK

-381 GSDRGHQISRTA
+381 GTDRGHQLSRTA
-393 TENYLQGGNLFT
+393 TENYLQGGNMFT
-405 ASDNDSHDKSSWITS
+405 ASDNDSHDKSSWVTS
-420 RNFFCKRFKRQIVK
+420 RNFFGKRLKSQIVK

-444 RQMGQSRSAMAD
+444 RRLGVSRSGMAD
-456 VKPLDNTAWLDS
+456 VKPLDNTVWLDS
-468 LSQWEA
+468 LTQWEA
-474 ATPSPFRGA
+474 ATTSPFRGA

-627 ADDLFDVLDETN
+627 AGDLFDVLDETN
-639 SSHNSSRNT
+639 SSHNSGRNT

-694 PRSSALFS
+694 SRSSALFS

-762 FELTF
+762 FGLTF
-767 NTMSNGKCNTSWALS
+767 NTMSNGKYNTSWALS

-840 KSDYSRNVDL
+840 NSDYSRNVDL

-871 SLTFSYH
+871 SLTLSYH
-878 KSRNFMAMLIATVNN
+878 KSRNFM
-893 NRVTGSR
+893 
-900 DDFMATNATTYF
+900 D
-912 ATAKVM
+912 
-918 VKLPLGFELTN
+918 
-929 NINEMK
+929 
-935 RTGFNDDSMND
+935 D

-1003 HCSYKLNLGKKR
+1003 RCSYKLNLGQKR

>member
-1 MLFHPIINQL
+1 MIRLLLLFLLFSPLSLFAKDIVGTVSSTKDGIH
-11 ANLDMTFL
+11 L
-19 VKPAENQCIEGQTA
+19 VGCN
-33 CFCPFCQKEAAN
+33 
-45 DDAGSKAKQ
+45 
-54 TPHLIIYKDER
+54 
-65 GGLYNGVGVD
+65 V
-75 DDRQA
+75 
-80 EHGAVRWMCTKTGK
+80 
-94 HGYGALELYAAM
+94 
-106 RNLPM
+106 
-111 HGASLLRLCHDL
+111 SLLSVKDSSVICDTQTMETSFYNRYSYKLPVQNDSTYL
-123 VVRVYGDAENVRA
+123 LRFSMVGYKTVYKAIWVKMAQSMNQMVVENVRLEEESKA
-136 KYPMLF
+136 LPEVVVKATKIKMVMKGDTIVYNADAFALAEGSML
-142 SKMDYR
+142 D
-148 TIAVQNIDTFSFIPK
+148 
-163 VDFNP
+163 
-168 QELAALGCE
+168 ALVSQLPGCKL
-177 VTMVKGLPSFGFGRD
+177 VKG
-192 FNTKMLNDDFRIYA
+192 
-206 VDQVTL
+206 
-212 PNAVRDGKQVSE
+212 
-224 VIYGTPWNPLFV
+224 VIYVNGQRVTSLLVNGRNFFSGDAKL
-236 CFATDVIAPQGSCG
+236 ALSH
-250 CLFRPAMQQPPIVFS
+250 LPAYVVDK
-265 TTEEHSVKKVSRWLM
+265 VKVYKHDGEASRLMGEDM

-285 VVDVGLKKKYSVGGV
+285 VVDVGLKKKYSVGAV

-325 ADVMINGGTNNIGDL
+325 ADVMVNGGTNNIGDL
-340 ESSQLSENGAGVADK
+340 ESSQLSENGAGVVDK

-381 GSDRGHQISRTA
+381 GTDRGHQLSRTA
-393 TENYLQGGNLFT
+393 TENYLQGGNMFT
-405 ASDNDSHDKSSWITS
+405 ASDNDSHDKSSWVAS
-420 RNFFCKRFKRQIVK
+420 RNFFGKRLKSQIVK

-444 RQMGQSRSAMAD
+444 RRLGVSRSGMAD
-456 VKPLDNTAWLDS
+456 VKPLDNTVWLDS
-468 LSQWEA
+468 LTQWEA
-474 ATPSPFRGA
+474 ATTSPFRGA

-627 ADDLFDVLDETN
+627 AGDLFDVLDETN
-639 SSHNSSRNT
+639 SSHNSGRNT

-694 PRSSALFS
+694 SRSSALFS

-762 FELTF
+762 FGLTF
-767 NTMSNGKCNTSWALS
+767 NTMSNGKYNTSWALS

-840 KSDYSRNVDL
+840 NSDYSRNVDL

-871 SLTFSYH
+871 SLTLSYH
-878 KSRNFMAMLIATVNN
+878 KSRNFM
-893 NRVTGSR
+893 
-900 DDFMATNATTYF
+900 D
-912 ATAKVM
+912 
-918 VKLPLGFELTN
+918 
-929 NINEMK
+929 
-935 RTGFNDDSMND
+935 D

>member
-1 MLFHPIINQL
+1 MIRLLLLFLLFSPLSLFAKDIVGTVSSTKDGIH
-11 ANLDMTFL
+11 L
-19 VKPAENQCIEGQTA
+19 VGCN
-33 CFCPFCQKEAAN
+33 
-45 DDAGSKAKQ
+45 
-54 TPHLIIYKDER
+54 
-65 GGLYNGVGVD
+65 V
-75 DDRQA
+75 
-80 EHGAVRWMCTKTGK
+80 
-94 HGYGALELYAAM
+94 
-106 RNLPM
+106 
-111 HGASLLRLCHDL
+111 SLLSVKDSSVICDTQTMKTSFYNRYSYKLPVQNDSTYL
-123 VVRVYGDAENVRA
+123 LRFSMVGYKTVYKAIRVKMAQSMNQMEVENVRLEEESKA
-136 KYPMLF
+136 LPEVVVKATKIKMVMKGDTIVYNADAFALAEGSML
-142 SKMDYR
+142 D
-148 TIAVQNIDTFSFIPK
+148 
-163 VDFNP
+163 
-168 QELAALGCE
+168 ALVSQLPGCKL
-177 VTMVKGLPSFGFGRD
+177 VKG
-192 FNTKMLNDDFRIYA
+192 
-206 VDQVTL
+206 
-212 PNAVRDGKQVSE
+212 
-224 VIYGTPWNPLFV
+224 VIYVNGQRVTSLLVNGRNFFSGDAKL
-236 CFATDVIAPQGSCG
+236 ALSH
-250 CLFRPAMQQPPIVFS
+250 LPAYVVDK
-265 TTEEHSVKKVSRWLM
+265 VKVYKHDGEASRLMGEDM

-285 VVDVGLKKKYSVGGV
+285 VVDVGLKKKYSVGAV

-325 ADVMINGGTNNIGDL
+325 ADVMVNGGTNNIGDL
-340 ESSQLSENGAGVADK
+340 ESSQLSENGAGVVDK

-381 GSDRGHQISRTA
+381 GTDRGHQLSRTA
-393 TENYLQGGNLFT
+393 TENYLQGGNMFT
-405 ASDNDSHDKSSWITS
+405 ASDNDSHDKSSWVAS
-420 RNFFCKRFKRQIVK
+420 RNFFGKRLKSQIVK

-444 RQMGQSRSAMAD
+444 RRLGVSRSGMAD
-456 VKPLDNTAWLDS
+456 VKPLDNTVWLDS
-468 LSQWEA
+468 LTQWEA
-474 ATPSPFRGA
+474 ATTLPFRGA

-639 SSHNSSRNT
+639 SSHNSGRNT

-694 PRSSALFS
+694 SRSSALFS

-767 NTMSNGKCNTSWALS
+767 NTMSNGKYNTSWALS

-840 KSDYSRNVDL
+840 NSDYSRNVDL

-871 SLTFSYH
+871 SLTLSYH
-878 KSRNFMAMLIATVNN
+878 KSRNFM
-893 NRVTGSR
+893 
-900 DDFMATNATTYF
+900 D
-912 ATAKVM
+912 
-918 VKLPLGFELTN
+918 
-929 NINEMK
+929 
-935 RTGFNDDSMND
+935 D

-1003 HCSYKLNLGKKR
+1003 RCSYKLNLGQKR

>member
-1 MLFHPIINQL
+1 MIRLLFL
-11 ANLDMTFL
+11 FL
-19 VKPAENQCIEGQTA
+19 LFSPLSL
-33 CFCPFCQKEAAN
+33 F
-45 DDAGSKAKQ
+45 AKDIVG
-54 TPHLIIYKDER
+54 TVSSTKDGIHL
-65 GGLYNGVGVD
+65 VGCNV
-75 DDRQA
+75 
-80 EHGAVRWMCTKTGK
+80 
-94 HGYGALELYAAM
+94 
-106 RNLPM
+106 
-111 HGASLLRLCHDL
+111 SLLSVKDSSVICDTQTMETSFYNRYSYKLPVQNDSTYL
-123 VVRVYGDAENVRA
+123 LRFSMVGYKTVYKAIWVKMAQSMNQMVVENVRLEEESKA
-136 KYPMLF
+136 LPEVVVKATKIKMVMKGDTIVYNADAFALAEGSML
-142 SKMDYR
+142 D
-148 TIAVQNIDTFSFIPK
+148 
-163 VDFNP
+163 
-168 QELAALGCE
+168 ALVSQLPGCKL
-177 VTMVKGLPSFGFGRD
+177 VKG
-192 FNTKMLNDDFRIYA
+192 
-206 VDQVTL
+206 
-212 PNAVRDGKQVSE
+212 
-224 VIYGTPWNPLFV
+224 VIYVNGQRVTSLLVNGRNFFSGDAKL
-236 CFATDVIAPQGSCG
+236 ALSH
-250 CLFRPAMQQPPIVFS
+250 LPAYVVDK
-265 TTEEHSVKKVSRWLM
+265 VKVYKHDGEASRLMGEDM

-285 VVDVGLKKKYSVGGV
+285 VVDVGLKKKYSVGAV

-325 ADVMINGGTNNIGDL
+325 ADVMVNGGTNNIGDL
-340 ESSQLSENGAGVADK
+340 ESSQLSENGAGVVDK
-355 KTMAVAGRFSFKG
+355 KTMAVAGLFSFKG

-381 GSDRGHQISRTA
+381 GTDRGHQLSRTA
-393 TENYLQGGNLFT
+393 TENYLQGGNMFT
-405 ASDNDSHDKSSWITS
+405 ASDNDSHDKSSWVTS
-420 RNFFCKRFKRQIVK
+420 RNFFGKRLKSQIVK

-444 RQMGQSRSAMAD
+444 RRLGVSRSGMAD
-456 VKPLDNTAWLDS
+456 VKPLDNTVWLDS
-468 LSQWEA
+468 LTQWEA
-474 ATPSPFRGA
+474 ATTSPFRGA

-627 ADDLFDVLDETN
+627 AGDLFDVLDETN
-639 SSHNSSRNT
+639 SSHNSGRNT

-694 PRSSALFS
+694 SRSSALFS

-762 FELTF
+762 FGLTF
-767 NTMSNGKCNTSWALS
+767 NTMSNGKYNTSWALS

-840 KSDYSRNVDL
+840 NSDYSRNVDL

-871 SLTFSYH
+871 SLTLSYH
-878 KSRNFMAMLIATVNN
+878 KSRNFM
-893 NRVTGSR
+893 
-900 DDFMATNATTYF
+900 D
-912 ATAKVM
+912 
-918 VKLPLGFELTN
+918 
-929 NINEMK
+929 
-935 RTGFNDDSMND
+935 D

-1003 HCSYKLNLGKKR
+1003 RCSYKLNLGQKR

>member
-1 MLFHPIINQL
+1 
-11 ANLDMTFL
+11 
-19 VKPAENQCIEGQTA
+19 
-33 CFCPFCQKEAAN
+33 
-45 DDAGSKAKQ
+45 
-54 TPHLIIYKDER
+54 
-65 GGLYNGVGVD
+65 
-75 DDRQA
+75 
-80 EHGAVRWMCTKTGK
+80 
-94 HGYGALELYAAM
+94 
-106 RNLPM
+106 
-111 HGASLLRLCHDL
+111 
-123 VVRVYGDAENVRA
+123 
-136 KYPMLF
+136 
-142 SKMDYR
+142 
-148 TIAVQNIDTFSFIPK
+148 
-163 VDFNP
+163 
-168 QELAALGCE
+168 
-177 VTMVKGLPSFGFGRD
+177 
-192 FNTKMLNDDFRIYA
+192 
-206 VDQVTL
+206 
-212 PNAVRDGKQVSE
+212 
-224 VIYGTPWNPLFV
+224 
-236 CFATDVIAPQGSCG
+236 
-250 CLFRPAMQQPPIVFS
+250 
-265 TTEEHSVKKVSRWLM
+265 
-280 GDKSL
+280 
-285 VVDVGLKKKYSVGGV
+285 
-300 EELKAGIGTHDRYVA
+300 
-315 DLNSMLFGKK
+315 
-325 ADVMINGGTNNIGDL
+325 
-340 ESSQLSENGAGVADK
+340 
-355 KTMAVAGRFSFKG
+355 
-368 KTFDDNIRGDYTV
+368 
-381 GSDRGHQISRTA
+381 
-393 TENYLQGGNLFT
+393 
-405 ASDNDSHDKSSWITS
+405 
-420 RNFFCKRFKRQIVK
+420 
-434 ASLMVFYNKS
+434 
-444 RQMGQSRSAMAD
+444 
-456 VKPLDNTAWLDS
+456 
-468 LSQWEA
+468 
-474 ATPSPFRGA
+474 
-483 INRVMAQNLTRQTTL
+483 MAQNLTRQTTL

-627 ADDLFDVLDETN
+627 AGDLFDVLDETN
-639 SSHNSSRNT
+639 SSHNSGRNT

-694 PRSSALFS
+694 SRSSALFS

-762 FELTF
+762 FGLTF
-767 NTMSNGKCNTSWALS
+767 NTMSNGKYNTSWALS

-840 KSDYSRNVDL
+840 NSDYSRNVDL

-871 SLTFSYH
+871 SLTLSYH
-878 KSRNFMAMLIATVNN
+878 KSRNFM
-893 NRVTGSR
+893 
-900 DDFMATNATTYF
+900 D
-912 ATAKVM
+912 
-918 VKLPLGFELTN
+918 
-929 NINEMK
+929 
-935 RTGFNDDSMND
+935 D

-1003 HCSYKLNLGKKR
+1003 RCSYKLNLGQKR

>member
-1 MLFHPIINQL
+1 MIRLLLLFLLFSPLSLFAKDIVGTVSSTKDGIHLVGCNVSLLSVKDSSVICDTQTMETSFYNRYSYKLPVQNDSTYLLRFSMVGYKTVYKAIRVKMAQSMNQMVVENVSLEEESKALPEVVVKATKIKMVMKGDTIVYNADAFALAEGSMLDALVSQL
-11 ANLDMTFL
+11 PGCKL
-19 VKPAENQCIEGQTA
+19 VKGVIYVNGQRVT
-33 CFCPFCQKEAAN
+33 
-45 DDAGSKAKQ
+45 
-54 TPHLIIYKDER
+54 
-65 GGLYNGVGVD
+65 
-75 DDRQA
+75 
-80 EHGAVRWMCTKTGK
+80 
-94 HGYGALELYAAM
+94 
-106 RNLPM
+106 
-111 HGASLLRLCHDL
+111 SLLVNGRNFFS
-123 VVRVYGDAENVRA
+123 GDAKLALSHLPAYVV
-136 KYPMLF
+136 
-142 SKMDYR
+142 D
-148 TIAVQNIDTFSFIPK
+148 K
-163 VDFNP
+163 VK
-168 QELAALGCE
+168 
-177 VTMVKGLPSFGFGRD
+177 VYKH
-192 FNTKMLNDDFRIYA
+192 
-206 VDQVTL
+206 
-212 PNAVRDGKQVSE
+212 DGE
-224 VIYGTPWNPLFV
+224 
-236 CFATDVIAPQGSCG
+236 A
-250 CLFRPAMQQPPIVFS
+250 
-265 TTEEHSVKKVSRWLM
+265 SRLMGEDM

-285 VVDVGLKKKYSVGGV
+285 VVDVGLKKKYSVGAV

-325 ADVMINGGTNNIGDL
+325 ADVMVNGGTNNIGDL
-340 ESSQLSENGAGVADK
+340 ESSQLSENGAGVVDK
-355 KTMAVAGRFSFKG
+355 KTMAVAGLFSFKG

-381 GSDRGHQISRTA
+381 GTDRGHQLSRTA
-393 TENYLQGGNLFT
+393 TENYLQGGNMFT
-405 ASDNDSHDKSSWITS
+405 ASDNDSHDKSSWVTS
-420 RNFFCKRFKRQIVK
+420 RNFFGKRLKSQIVK

-444 RQMGQSRSAMAD
+444 RRLGVSRSGMAD
-456 VKPLDNTAWLDS
+456 VKPLDNTVWLDS
-468 LSQWEA
+468 LTQWEA
-474 ATPSPFRGA
+474 ATTSPFRGA

-627 ADDLFDVLDETN
+627 AGDLFDVLDETN
-639 SSHNSSRNT
+639 SSHNSGRNT

-694 PRSSALFS
+694 SRSSALFS

-767 NTMSNGKCNTSWALS
+767 NTMSNGKYNTSWALS

-840 KSDYSRNVDL
+840 NSDYSRNVDL

-871 SLTFSYH
+871 SLTLSYH
-878 KSRNFMAMLIATVNN
+878 KSRNFM
-893 NRVTGSR
+893 
-900 DDFMATNATTYF
+900 D
-912 ATAKVM
+912 
-918 VKLPLGFELTN
+918 
-929 NINEMK
+929 
-935 RTGFNDDSMND
+935 D

-1003 HCSYKLNLGKKR
+1003 RCSYKLNLGQKR

>member
-1 MLFHPIINQL
+1 MIRLLLLFLLFSPLSLFAKDIVGTVSSTKDGIH
-11 ANLDMTFL
+11 L
-19 VKPAENQCIEGQTA
+19 VGCN
-33 CFCPFCQKEAAN
+33 
-45 DDAGSKAKQ
+45 
-54 TPHLIIYKDER
+54 
-65 GGLYNGVGVD
+65 V
-75 DDRQA
+75 
-80 EHGAVRWMCTKTGK
+80 
-94 HGYGALELYAAM
+94 
-106 RNLPM
+106 
-111 HGASLLRLCHDL
+111 SLLSVKDSSVICDTQTMETSFYNRYSYKLPVQNDSTYL
-123 VVRVYGDAENVRA
+123 LRFSMVGYKTVYKAIRVKMAQSMNQMVVENVRLEEESKA
-136 KYPMLF
+136 LPEVVVKATKIKMVMKGDTIVYNADAFALAEGSML
-142 SKMDYR
+142 D
-148 TIAVQNIDTFSFIPK
+148 
-163 VDFNP
+163 
-168 QELAALGCE
+168 ALVSQLPGCKL
-177 VTMVKGLPSFGFGRD
+177 VKG
-192 FNTKMLNDDFRIYA
+192 
-206 VDQVTL
+206 
-212 PNAVRDGKQVSE
+212 
-224 VIYGTPWNPLFV
+224 VIYVNGQRVTSLLVNGRNFFSGDAKL
-236 CFATDVIAPQGSCG
+236 ALSH
-250 CLFRPAMQQPPIVFS
+250 LPAYVVDK
-265 TTEEHSVKKVSRWLM
+265 VKVYKHDGEASRLMGEDM

-285 VVDVGLKKKYSVGGV
+285 VVDVGLKKKYSVGAV

-325 ADVMINGGTNNIGDL
+325 ADVMVNGGTNNIGDL
-340 ESSQLSENGAGVADK
+340 ESSQLSENGAGVVDK

-381 GSDRGHQISRTA
+381 GTDRGHQLSRTA
-393 TENYLQGGNLFT
+393 TENYLQGGNMFT
-405 ASDNDSHDKSSWITS
+405 ASDNDSHDKSSWVTS
-420 RNFFCKRFKRQIVK
+420 RNFFGKRLKSQIVK

-444 RQMGQSRSAMAD
+444 RRLGVSRSGMAD
-456 VKPLDNTAWLDS
+456 VKPLDNTVWLDS
-468 LSQWEA
+468 LTQWEA
-474 ATPSPFRGA
+474 ATTSPFRGA

-627 ADDLFDVLDETN
+627 AGDLFDVLDETN

-694 PRSSALFS
+694 SRSSALFS

-767 NTMSNGKCNTSWALS
+767 NTMSNGKYNTSWALS

-840 KSDYSRNVDL
+840 NSDYSRNVDL

-871 SLTFSYH
+871 SLTLSYH
-878 KSRNFMAMLIATVNN
+878 KSRNFM
-893 NRVTGSR
+893 
-900 DDFMATNATTYF
+900 D
-912 ATAKVM
+912 
-918 VKLPLGFELTN
+918 
-929 NINEMK
+929 
-935 RTGFNDDSMND
+935 D

-1003 HCSYKLNLGKKR
+1003 RCSYKLNLGQKR

>member
-1 MLFHPIINQL
+1 MIRLLLLFLLFSPLSLFAKDIVGTVSSTKDGIH
-11 ANLDMTFL
+11 L
-19 VKPAENQCIEGQTA
+19 VGCN
-33 CFCPFCQKEAAN
+33 
-45 DDAGSKAKQ
+45 
-54 TPHLIIYKDER
+54 
-65 GGLYNGVGVD
+65 V
-75 DDRQA
+75 
-80 EHGAVRWMCTKTGK
+80 
-94 HGYGALELYAAM
+94 
-106 RNLPM
+106 
-111 HGASLLRLCHDL
+111 SLLSVKDSSVICDTQTMETSFYNRYSYKLPVQNDSTYL
-123 VVRVYGDAENVRA
+123 LRFSMVGYKTVYKAIRVKMAQSMNQMVVENVRLEEESKA
-136 KYPMLF
+136 LPEVVVKATKIKMVMKGDTIVYNADAFALAEGSML
-142 SKMDYR
+142 D
-148 TIAVQNIDTFSFIPK
+148 
-163 VDFNP
+163 
-168 QELAALGCE
+168 ALVSQLPGCKL
-177 VTMVKGLPSFGFGRD
+177 VKG
-192 FNTKMLNDDFRIYA
+192 
-206 VDQVTL
+206 
-212 PNAVRDGKQVSE
+212 
-224 VIYGTPWNPLFV
+224 VIYVNGQRVTSLLVNGRNFFSGDAKL
-236 CFATDVIAPQGSCG
+236 ALSH
-250 CLFRPAMQQPPIVFS
+250 LPAYVVDK
-265 TTEEHSVKKVSRWLM
+265 VKVYKHDGEAGRLMGEDM

-285 VVDVGLKKKYSVGGV
+285 VVDVGLKKKYSVGAV

-325 ADVMINGGTNNIGDL
+325 ADVMVNGGTNNIGDL
-340 ESSQLSENGAGVADK
+340 ESSQLSENGAGVVDK

-381 GSDRGHQISRTA
+381 GTDRGHQLSRTA
-393 TENYLQGGNLFT
+393 TENYLQGGNMFT
-405 ASDNDSHDKSSWITS
+405 ASDNDSHDKSSWVTS
-420 RNFFCKRFKRQIVK
+420 RNFFGKRLKSQIVK

-444 RQMGQSRSAMAD
+444 RRLGVSRSGMAD
-456 VKPLDNTAWLDS
+456 VKPLDNTVWLDS
-468 LSQWEA
+468 LTQWEA
-474 ATPSPFRGA
+474 ATTSPFRGA

-639 SSHNSSRNT
+639 SSHNSGRNT

-694 PRSSALFS
+694 SRSSALFS

-762 FELTF
+762 FGLTF
-767 NTMSNGKCNTSWALS
+767 NTMSNGKYNTSWALS

-818 NASITLN
+818 HASITLN

-840 KSDYSRNVDL
+840 NSDYSRNVDL

-871 SLTFSYH
+871 SLTLSYH
-878 KSRNFMAMLIATVNN
+878 KSRNFM
-893 NRVTGSR
+893 
-900 DDFMATNATTYF
+900 D
-912 ATAKVM
+912 
-918 VKLPLGFELTN
+918 
-929 NINEMK
+929 
-935 RTGFNDDSMND
+935 D

-1003 HCSYKLNLGKKR
+1003 RCSYKLNLGQKR

>member
-1 MLFHPIINQL
+1 MIRLLLLFLLFSPLSLFAKDIVGTVSSTKDGIHLVGCNVSLLSVKDSSVICDTQTMETSFYNRYSYKLPVQNDSTYLLRFSMVGYKTVYKAIRVKMAQSMNQMVVENVSLEEESKALPEVVVKATKIKMVMKGDTIVYNADAFALAEGSMLDALVSQL
-11 ANLDMTFL
+11 PGCKL
-19 VKPAENQCIEGQTA
+19 VKGVIYVNGQRVT
-33 CFCPFCQKEAAN
+33 
-45 DDAGSKAKQ
+45 
-54 TPHLIIYKDER
+54 
-65 GGLYNGVGVD
+65 
-75 DDRQA
+75 
-80 EHGAVRWMCTKTGK
+80 
-94 HGYGALELYAAM
+94 
-106 RNLPM
+106 
-111 HGASLLRLCHDL
+111 SLLVNGRNFFS
-123 VVRVYGDAENVRA
+123 GDAKLALSHLPAYVV
-136 KYPMLF
+136 
-142 SKMDYR
+142 D
-148 TIAVQNIDTFSFIPK
+148 K
-163 VDFNP
+163 VK
-168 QELAALGCE
+168 
-177 VTMVKGLPSFGFGRD
+177 VYKH
-192 FNTKMLNDDFRIYA
+192 
-206 VDQVTL
+206 
-212 PNAVRDGKQVSE
+212 DGE
-224 VIYGTPWNPLFV
+224 
-236 CFATDVIAPQGSCG
+236 A
-250 CLFRPAMQQPPIVFS
+250 
-265 TTEEHSVKKVSRWLM
+265 SRLMGEDM

-285 VVDVGLKKKYSVGGV
+285 VVDVGLKKKYSVGAV
-300 EELKAGIGTHDRYVA
+300 EELKAGIGTNDRYVA

-325 ADVMINGGTNNIGDL
+325 ADVMVNGGTNNIGDL
-340 ESSQLSENGAGVADK
+340 ESSQLSENGAGVVDK
-355 KTMAVAGRFSFKG
+355 KTMAVAGLFSFKG

-381 GSDRGHQISRTA
+381 GTDRGHQLSRTA
-393 TENYLQGGNLFT
+393 TENYLQGGNMFT
-405 ASDNDSHDKSSWITS
+405 ASDNDSHDKNSWVTS
-420 RNFFCKRFKRQIVK
+420 RNFFGKRLKSQIVK

-444 RQMGQSRSAMAD
+444 RRLGVSRSGMAD
-456 VKPLDNTAWLDS
+456 VKPLDNTVWLDS
-468 LSQWEA
+468 LTQWEA
-474 ATPSPFRGA
+474 ATTSPFRGA

-627 ADDLFDVLDETN
+627 AVDLFDVLDETN
-639 SSHNSSRNT
+639 SSHNSGRNT

-694 PRSSALFS
+694 SRSSALFS

-767 NTMSNGKCNTSWALS
+767 NTMSNGKYNTSWALR

-840 KSDYSRNVDL
+840 NSDYSRNVDL

-871 SLTFSYH
+871 SLTLSYH
-878 KSRNFMAMLIATVNN
+878 KSRNFM
-893 NRVTGSR
+893 
-900 DDFMATNATTYF
+900 D
-912 ATAKVM
+912 
-918 VKLPLGFELTN
+918 
-929 NINEMK
+929 
-935 RTGFNDDSMND
+935 D

-1003 HCSYKLNLGKKR
+1003 RCSYKLNLGQKR

>member
-1 MLFHPIINQL
+1 MIRLLLLFLLFSPLSLFAKDIVGTVSSTKDGIH
-11 ANLDMTFL
+11 L
-19 VKPAENQCIEGQTA
+19 VGCN
-33 CFCPFCQKEAAN
+33 
-45 DDAGSKAKQ
+45 
-54 TPHLIIYKDER
+54 
-65 GGLYNGVGVD
+65 V
-75 DDRQA
+75 
-80 EHGAVRWMCTKTGK
+80 
-94 HGYGALELYAAM
+94 
-106 RNLPM
+106 
-111 HGASLLRLCHDL
+111 SLLSVKDSSVICDTQTMETSFYNRYSYKLPVQNDSTYL
-123 VVRVYGDAENVRA
+123 LRFSMVGYKTVYKAIRVKMAQSMNQMVVENVRLEEESKA
-136 KYPMLF
+136 LPEVVVKATKIKMVMKGDTIVYNADAFALAEGSML
-142 SKMDYR
+142 D
-148 TIAVQNIDTFSFIPK
+148 
-163 VDFNP
+163 
-168 QELAALGCE
+168 ALVSQLPGCKL
-177 VTMVKGLPSFGFGRD
+177 VKG
-192 FNTKMLNDDFRIYA
+192 
-206 VDQVTL
+206 
-212 PNAVRDGKQVSE
+212 
-224 VIYGTPWNPLFV
+224 VIYVNGQRVTSLLVNGRNFFSGDAKL
-236 CFATDVIAPQGSCG
+236 ALSH
-250 CLFRPAMQQPPIVFS
+250 LPAYVVDK
-265 TTEEHSVKKVSRWLM
+265 VKVYKHDGEASRLMGEDM

-285 VVDVGLKKKYSVGGV
+285 VVDVGLKKKYSVGAV

-325 ADVMINGGTNNIGDL
+325 ADVMVNGGTNNIGDL
-340 ESSQLSENGAGVADK
+340 ESSQLSENGAGVVDK
-355 KTMAVAGRFSFKG
+355 KTMAVAGLFSFKG

-381 GSDRGHQISRTA
+381 GTDRGHQLSRTA
-393 TENYLQGGNLFT
+393 TENYLQGGNMFT
-405 ASDNDSHDKSSWITS
+405 ASDNDSHDKSSWVTS
-420 RNFFCKRFKRQIVK
+420 RNFFGKRLKSQIVK

-444 RQMGQSRSAMAD
+444 RRLGVSRSGMAD
-456 VKPLDNTAWLDS
+456 VKPLDNTVWLDS
-468 LSQWEA
+468 LTQWEA
-474 ATPSPFRGA
+474 ATTSPFRGA

-627 ADDLFDVLDETN
+627 AGDLFDVLDETN
-639 SSHNSSRNT
+639 SSHNSGRNT

-694 PRSSALFS
+694 SRSSALFS

-762 FELTF
+762 FGLTF
-767 NTMSNGKCNTSWALS
+767 NTMSNGKYNTSWALS

-840 KSDYSRNVDL
+840 NSDYSRNVDL

-871 SLTFSYH
+871 SLTLSYH
-878 KSRNFMAMLIATVNN
+878 KSRNFM
-893 NRVTGSR
+893 
-900 DDFMATNATTYF
+900 D
-912 ATAKVM
+912 
-918 VKLPLGFELTN
+918 
-929 NINEMK
+929 
-935 RTGFNDDSMND
+935 D

-1003 HCSYKLNLGKKR
+1003 RCSYKLNLGQKR

>member
-1 MLFHPIINQL
+1 MIRLLLLFLLFSPLSLFAKDIVGTVSSTKDGIH
-11 ANLDMTFL
+11 L
-19 VKPAENQCIEGQTA
+19 VGCN
-33 CFCPFCQKEAAN
+33 
-45 DDAGSKAKQ
+45 
-54 TPHLIIYKDER
+54 
-65 GGLYNGVGVD
+65 V
-75 DDRQA
+75 
-80 EHGAVRWMCTKTGK
+80 
-94 HGYGALELYAAM
+94 
-106 RNLPM
+106 
-111 HGASLLRLCHDL
+111 SLLSVKDSSVICDTQTMETSFYNRYSYKLPVQNDSTYL
-123 VVRVYGDAENVRA
+123 LRFSMVGYKTVYKAIRVKMAQSMNQMEVENVRLEEESKA
-136 KYPMLF
+136 LPEVVVKATKIKMVMKGDTIVYNADAFALAEGSML
-142 SKMDYR
+142 D
-148 TIAVQNIDTFSFIPK
+148 
-163 VDFNP
+163 
-168 QELAALGCE
+168 ALVSQLPGCKL
-177 VTMVKGLPSFGFGRD
+177 VKG
-192 FNTKMLNDDFRIYA
+192 
-206 VDQVTL
+206 
-212 PNAVRDGKQVSE
+212 
-224 VIYGTPWNPLFV
+224 VIYVNGQRVTSLLVNGRNFFSGDAKL
-236 CFATDVIAPQGSCG
+236 ALSH
-250 CLFRPAMQQPPIVFS
+250 LPAYVVDK
-265 TTEEHSVKKVSRWLM
+265 VKVYKHDGEASRLMGEDM

-285 VVDVGLKKKYSVGGV
+285 VVDVGLKKKYSVGAV

-325 ADVMINGGTNNIGDL
+325 ADVMVNGGTNNIGDL
-340 ESSQLSENGAGVADK
+340 ESSQLSENGAGVVDK
-355 KTMAVAGRFSFKG
+355 KTMAVAGLFSFKG

-381 GSDRGHQISRTA
+381 GTDRGHQLSRTA
-393 TENYLQGGNLFT
+393 TENYLQGGNMFT
-405 ASDNDSHDKSSWITS
+405 ASDNDSHDKSSWVTS
-420 RNFFCKRFKRQIVK
+420 RNFFGKRLKSQIVK

-444 RQMGQSRSAMAD
+444 RRLGVSRSGMAD
-456 VKPLDNTAWLDS
+456 VKPLDNTVWLDS
-468 LSQWEA
+468 LTQWEA
-474 ATPSPFRGA
+474 ATTSPFRGA

-639 SSHNSSRNT
+639 SSHNSGRNT

-694 PRSSALFS
+694 SRSSALFS

-762 FELTF
+762 FGLTF
-767 NTMSNGKCNTSWALS
+767 NTMSNGKYNTSWALS

-840 KSDYSRNVDL
+840 RSDYSRNVDL

-871 SLTFSYH
+871 SLTLSYH
-878 KSRNFMAMLIATVNN
+878 KSRNFM
-893 NRVTGSR
+893 
-900 DDFMATNATTYF
+900 D
-912 ATAKVM
+912 
-918 VKLPLGFELTN
+918 
-929 NINEMK
+929 
-935 RTGFNDDSMND
+935 D

-1003 HCSYKLNLGKKR
+1003 RCSYKLNLGQKR

>member
-1 MLFHPIINQL
+1 MIRLLLLFLLFSPLSLFAKDIVGTVSSTKDGIH
-11 ANLDMTFL
+11 L
-19 VKPAENQCIEGQTA
+19 VGCN
-33 CFCPFCQKEAAN
+33 
-45 DDAGSKAKQ
+45 
-54 TPHLIIYKDER
+54 
-65 GGLYNGVGVD
+65 V
-75 DDRQA
+75 
-80 EHGAVRWMCTKTGK
+80 
-94 HGYGALELYAAM
+94 
-106 RNLPM
+106 
-111 HGASLLRLCHDL
+111 SLLSVKDSSVICDTQTMKTSFYNRYSYKLPVQNDSTYL
-123 VVRVYGDAENVRA
+123 LRFSMVGYKTVYKTVRVKIAQSMNQMVVENVRLEEESKA
-136 KYPMLF
+136 LPEVVVKATKIKMVMKGDTIVYNADAFALAEGSML
-142 SKMDYR
+142 D
-148 TIAVQNIDTFSFIPK
+148 
-163 VDFNP
+163 
-168 QELAALGCE
+168 ALVSQLPGCKL
-177 VTMVKGLPSFGFGRD
+177 VKG
-192 FNTKMLNDDFRIYA
+192 
-206 VDQVTL
+206 
-212 PNAVRDGKQVSE
+212 
-224 VIYGTPWNPLFV
+224 VIYVNGQRVTSLLVNGRNFFSGDAKL
-236 CFATDVIAPQGSCG
+236 ALSH
-250 CLFRPAMQQPPIVFS
+250 LPAYVVDK
-265 TTEEHSVKKVSRWLM
+265 VKVYKHDGEASRLMGEDM

-285 VVDVGLKKKYSVGGV
+285 VVDVGLKKKYSVGAV

-325 ADVMINGGTNNIGDL
+325 ADVMVNGGTNNIGDL
-340 ESSQLSENGAGVADK
+340 ESSQLSENGAGVVDK
-355 KTMAVAGRFSFKG
+355 KTMAVAGLFSFKG

-381 GSDRGHQISRTA
+381 GTDRGHQLSRTA
-393 TENYLQGGNLFT
+393 TENYLQGGNMFT
-405 ASDNDSHDKSSWITS
+405 ASDNDSHDKSSWVTS
-420 RNFFCKRFKRQIVK
+420 RNFFGKRLKSQIVK

-444 RQMGQSRSAMAD
+444 RRLGVSRSGMAD
-456 VKPLDNTAWLDS
+456 VKPLDNTVWLDS
-468 LSQWEA
+468 LTQWEA
-474 ATPSPFRGA
+474 ATTSPFRGA

-639 SSHNSSRNT
+639 SSHNSGRNT

-694 PRSSALFS
+694 SRSSALFS

-767 NTMSNGKCNTSWALS
+767 NTMSNGKYNTSWALS

-840 KSDYSRNVDL
+840 NSDYSRNVDL

-871 SLTFSYH
+871 SLTLSYH
-878 KSRNFMAMLIATVNN
+878 KSRNFM
-893 NRVTGSR
+893 
-900 DDFMATNATTYF
+900 D
-912 ATAKVM
+912 
-918 VKLPLGFELTN
+918 
-929 NINEMK
+929 
-935 RTGFNDDSMND
+935 D

-1003 HCSYKLNLGKKR
+1003 RCSYKLNLGQKR

>member
-1 MLFHPIINQL
+1 
-11 ANLDMTFL
+11 
-19 VKPAENQCIEGQTA
+19 
-33 CFCPFCQKEAAN
+33 
-45 DDAGSKAKQ
+45 
-54 TPHLIIYKDER
+54 
-65 GGLYNGVGVD
+65 
-75 DDRQA
+75 
-80 EHGAVRWMCTKTGK
+80 
-94 HGYGALELYAAM
+94 
-106 RNLPM
+106 
-111 HGASLLRLCHDL
+111 
-123 VVRVYGDAENVRA
+123 
-136 KYPMLF
+136 
-142 SKMDYR
+142 MD
-148 TIAVQNIDTFSFIPK
+148 
-163 VDFNP
+163 
-168 QELAALGCE
+168 C
-177 VTMVKGLPSFGFGRD
+177 
-192 FNTKMLNDDFRIYA
+192 
-206 VDQVTL
+206 VTL
-212 PNAVRDGKQVSE
+212 PNCWRNPFMNYDTMPMKRLLFLLILFSPLSLFAKDIVGTVYSNKDGIQLVGCNVSLLSVKDSSVICGTQTTETSFYNRYSYKLPVQNDSTYLLRFSMVGYKTVYKTIRVKIAQSMNRMVVETVRLEEESKALPEVVVKATKIKMVMKGDTIVYNADAFALAEGSMLDALVSQLPGCKLVKG
-224 VIYGTPWNPLFV
+224 VIYVNGQRVTSLLVNGRNFFSGDAKL
-236 CFATDVIAPQGSCG
+236 ALSH
-250 CLFRPAMQQPPIVFS
+250 LPAYVVDK
-265 TTEEHSVKKVSRWLM
+265 VKVYKHDGEASRLMGEDM

-285 VVDVGLKKKYSVGGV
+285 VVDVGLKKKYSVGAM
-300 EELKAGIGTHDRYVA
+300 EELKAGIGTQDRYMA
-315 DLNSMLFGKK
+315 DLNSMIFGKK

-355 KTMAVAGRFSFKG
+355 RTMAVAGRFSFKG
-368 KTFDDNIRGDYTV
+368 KTFDDNISGDYTV
-381 GSDRGHQISRTA
+381 GTERGHQISRTA

-420 RNFFCKRFKRQIVK
+420 RNFFGKRFKNQIVK
-434 ASLMVFYNKS
+434 ASLLVFYNKS
-444 RQMGQSRSAMAD
+444 RQTGLSRSGMAS

-468 LSQWEA
+468 LSRWEA
-474 ATPSPFRGA
+474 AQASPFRGA
-483 INRVMAQNLTRQTTL
+483 INRVVAQSLTRQTTL
-498 NTLMSISSR
+498 NTQMKVSSR

-521 DWSLRL
+521 DWAVGLR
-527 KYNTGNGKTFNI
+527 YNTGSGKTFNI

-544 FDEGSRDFRDNY
+544 FSEGNRDFRDNY

-561 KSYSVNLQ
+561 KSYAVNLQ

-589 FSASVLHAYD
+589 LSALVSHAYD
-599 TSDNNLYRLD
+599 TADNNLYRLD

-627 ADDLFDVLDETN
+627 TDDLLGVFDATN
-639 SSHNSSRNT
+639 SSHNSGRNT
-648 MADGSLRLEM
+648 KADGSLRLEM

-682 RISYTQKRHYGK
+682 RISYTQQRHYGK
-694 PRSSALFS
+694 SRSSALFS
-702 PKVEAGYSR
+702 PKVEAGYSH
-711 TDSLGTRSVNFNYA
+711 TDSLGTRSVDFNYS

-745 LFIRLG
+745 LFVRLG
-751 NANLRQSRNHT
+751 NANLRQSRSHT
-762 FELTF
+762 FGLTF
-767 NTMSNGKCNTSWALS
+767 NTMSNGKGNTSWTVS

-840 KSDYSRNVDL
+840 NSDYSRSVDL
-850 NHTATGS
+850 NQTATGG
-857 DDAKSKVYTLNTSG
+857 DDTKSKVYTLNTSG
-871 SLTFSYH
+871 SLTLSYH
-878 KSRNFMAMLIATVNN
+878 KSRNFMVMLIATVNN

-912 ATAKVM
+912 ATGKVM
-918 VKLPLGFELTN
+918 VKLPMGFELTSN
-929 NINEMK
+929 LNEMK

-954 LSKTFLKGALSVN
+954 LSRTFLKGALSVN
-967 LDAFDILGQ
+967 LDAFDLLGQ

>member
-1 MLFHPIINQL
+1 MIRLLLLFLLFSPLSLFAKDIVGTVSSTKDGIH
-11 ANLDMTFL
+11 L
-19 VKPAENQCIEGQTA
+19 VGCN
-33 CFCPFCQKEAAN
+33 
-45 DDAGSKAKQ
+45 
-54 TPHLIIYKDER
+54 
-65 GGLYNGVGVD
+65 V
-75 DDRQA
+75 
-80 EHGAVRWMCTKTGK
+80 
-94 HGYGALELYAAM
+94 
-106 RNLPM
+106 
-111 HGASLLRLCHDL
+111 SLLSVKDSSVICDTQTMKTSFYNRYSYKLPVQNDSTYL
-123 VVRVYGDAENVRA
+123 LRFSMVGYKTVYKAIRVKMAQSMNQMVVENVRLEEESKA
-136 KYPMLF
+136 LPEVVVKATKIKMVMKGDTIVYNADAFALAEGSML
-142 SKMDYR
+142 D
-148 TIAVQNIDTFSFIPK
+148 
-163 VDFNP
+163 
-168 QELAALGCE
+168 ALVSQLPGCKL
-177 VTMVKGLPSFGFGRD
+177 VKG
-192 FNTKMLNDDFRIYA
+192 
-206 VDQVTL
+206 
-212 PNAVRDGKQVSE
+212 
-224 VIYGTPWNPLFV
+224 VIYVNGQRVTSLLVNGRNFFSGDAKL
-236 CFATDVIAPQGSCG
+236 ALSH
-250 CLFRPAMQQPPIVFS
+250 LPAYVVDK
-265 TTEEHSVKKVSRWLM
+265 VKVYKHDGEASRLMGEDM

-285 VVDVGLKKKYSVGGV
+285 VVDVGLKKKYSVGAV

-325 ADVMINGGTNNIGDL
+325 ADVMVNGGTNNIGDL
-340 ESSQLSENGAGVADK
+340 ESSQLSENGAGVVDK

-381 GSDRGHQISRTA
+381 GTDRGHQLSRTA
-393 TENYLQGGNLFT
+393 TENYLQGGNMFT
-405 ASDNDSHDKSSWITS
+405 ASDNDSHDKSSWVTS
-420 RNFFCKRFKRQIVK
+420 RNFFGKRLKSQIVK

-444 RQMGQSRSAMAD
+444 RRLGVSRSGMAD
-456 VKPLDNTAWLDS
+456 VKPLDNTVWLDS
-468 LSQWEA
+468 LTQWEA
-474 ATPSPFRGA
+474 ATTSPFRGA

-627 ADDLFDVLDETN
+627 AGDLFDVLDETN
-639 SSHNSSRNT
+639 SSHNSGRNT

-694 PRSSALFS
+694 SRSSALFS

-767 NTMSNGKCNTSWALS
+767 NTMSNGKYNTSWALS

-825 RGLDANHNLDLSASL
+825 RGLDANHSLDLSASL
-840 KSDYSRNVDL
+840 NSDYSRNVDL

-871 SLTFSYH
+871 SLTLSYH
-878 KSRNFMAMLIATVNN
+878 KSRNFM
-893 NRVTGSR
+893 
-900 DDFMATNATTYF
+900 D
-912 ATAKVM
+912 
-918 VKLPLGFELTN
+918 
-929 NINEMK
+929 
-935 RTGFNDDSMND
+935 D

-1003 HCSYKLNLGKKR
+1003 RCSYKLNLGKKR

>member
-1 MLFHPIINQL
+1 MIRLLFLFLLFSPLSLFAKDIVGTVSSTKDGIHLVGCNVSLLSVKDSSVICDTQTMETSFYNRYSYKLPVQNDSTYLLRFSMVGYKTVYKAIWVKMAQSMNQMVVEDVRLEEESKALPEVVVKATKIKMVMKGDTIVYNADAFALAEGSMLDALVSQL
-11 ANLDMTFL
+11 PGCKL
-19 VKPAENQCIEGQTA
+19 VKGVIYVNGQRVT
-33 CFCPFCQKEAAN
+33 
-45 DDAGSKAKQ
+45 
-54 TPHLIIYKDER
+54 
-65 GGLYNGVGVD
+65 
-75 DDRQA
+75 
-80 EHGAVRWMCTKTGK
+80 
-94 HGYGALELYAAM
+94 
-106 RNLPM
+106 
-111 HGASLLRLCHDL
+111 SLLVNGRNFFS
-123 VVRVYGDAENVRA
+123 GDAKLALSHLPAYVV
-136 KYPMLF
+136 
-142 SKMDYR
+142 D
-148 TIAVQNIDTFSFIPK
+148 K
-163 VDFNP
+163 VK
-168 QELAALGCE
+168 
-177 VTMVKGLPSFGFGRD
+177 VYKH
-192 FNTKMLNDDFRIYA
+192 
-206 VDQVTL
+206 
-212 PNAVRDGKQVSE
+212 DGE
-224 VIYGTPWNPLFV
+224 
-236 CFATDVIAPQGSCG
+236 A
-250 CLFRPAMQQPPIVFS
+250 
-265 TTEEHSVKKVSRWLM
+265 SRLMGEDM

-285 VVDVGLKKKYSVGGV
+285 VVDVGLKKKYSVGAV

-325 ADVMINGGTNNIGDL
+325 ADVMVNGGTNNIGDL
-340 ESSQLSENGAGVADK
+340 ESSQLSENGAGVVDK

-381 GSDRGHQISRTA
+381 GTDRGHQLSRTA
-393 TENYLQGGNLFT
+393 TENYLQGGNMFT
-405 ASDNDSHDKSSWITS
+405 ASDNDSHDKSSWVAS
-420 RNFFCKRFKRQIVK
+420 RNFFGKRLKSQIVK

-444 RQMGQSRSAMAD
+444 RRLGVSRSGMAD
-456 VKPLDNTAWLDS
+456 VKPLDNTVWLDS
-468 LSQWEA
+468 LTQWEA
-474 ATPSPFRGA
+474 ATTSPFRGA

-627 ADDLFDVLDETN
+627 AGDLFDVLDETN
-639 SSHNSSRNT
+639 SSHNSGRNT

-694 PRSSALFS
+694 SRSSALFS

-762 FELTF
+762 FGLTF
-767 NTMSNGKCNTSWALS
+767 NTMSNGKYNTSWALS

-840 KSDYSRNVDL
+840 NSDYSRNVDL

-871 SLTFSYH
+871 SLTLSYH
-878 KSRNFMAMLIATVNN
+878 KSRNFM
-893 NRVTGSR
+893 
-900 DDFMATNATTYF
+900 D
-912 ATAKVM
+912 
-918 VKLPLGFELTN
+918 
-929 NINEMK
+929 
-935 RTGFNDDSMND
+935 D

>member
-1 MLFHPIINQL
+1 MIRLLFL
-11 ANLDMTFL
+11 FL
-19 VKPAENQCIEGQTA
+19 LFSPLSL
-33 CFCPFCQKEAAN
+33 F
-45 DDAGSKAKQ
+45 AKDIVG
-54 TPHLIIYKDER
+54 TVSSTKDGIHL
-65 GGLYNGVGVD
+65 VGCNV
-75 DDRQA
+75 
-80 EHGAVRWMCTKTGK
+80 
-94 HGYGALELYAAM
+94 
-106 RNLPM
+106 
-111 HGASLLRLCHDL
+111 SLLSVKDSSVICDTQTMETSFYNRYSYKLPVQNDSTYL
-123 VVRVYGDAENVRA
+123 LRFSMVGYKTVYKAIRVKMAQSMNQMVVENVRLEEESKA
-136 KYPMLF
+136 LPEVVVKATKIKMVMKGDTIVYNADAFALAEGSML
-142 SKMDYR
+142 D
-148 TIAVQNIDTFSFIPK
+148 
-163 VDFNP
+163 
-168 QELAALGCE
+168 ALVSQLPGCKL
-177 VTMVKGLPSFGFGRD
+177 VKG
-192 FNTKMLNDDFRIYA
+192 
-206 VDQVTL
+206 
-212 PNAVRDGKQVSE
+212 
-224 VIYGTPWNPLFV
+224 VIYVNGQRVTSLLVNGRNFFSGDAKL
-236 CFATDVIAPQGSCG
+236 ALSH
-250 CLFRPAMQQPPIVFS
+250 LPAYVVDK
-265 TTEEHSVKKVSRWLM
+265 VKVYKHDGEASRLMGEDM

-285 VVDVGLKKKYSVGGV
+285 VVDVGLKKKYSVGAV

-325 ADVMINGGTNNIGDL
+325 ADVMVNGGTNNIGDL
-340 ESSQLSENGAGVADK
+340 ESSQLSENGAGVVDK

-381 GSDRGHQISRTA
+381 GTDRGHQLSRTA
-393 TENYLQGGNLFT
+393 TENYLQGGNMFT
-405 ASDNDSHDKSSWITS
+405 ASDNDSHDKSSWVTS
-420 RNFFCKRFKRQIVK
+420 RNFFGKRLKSLIVK

-444 RQMGQSRSAMAD
+444 RRLGVSRSGMAD
-456 VKPLDNTAWLDS
+456 VKPLDNTVWLDS
-468 LSQWEA
+468 LTQWEA
-474 ATPSPFRGA
+474 ATTLPFRGA

-694 PRSSALFS
+694 SRSSALFS

-762 FELTF
+762 FGLTF
-767 NTMSNGKCNTSWALS
+767 NTMSNGKYNTSWALS

-840 KSDYSRNVDL
+840 NSDYSRNVDL

-871 SLTFSYH
+871 SLTLSYH
-878 KSRNFMAMLIATVNN
+878 KSRNFM
-893 NRVTGSR
+893 
-900 DDFMATNATTYF
+900 D
-912 ATAKVM
+912 
-918 VKLPLGFELTN
+918 
-929 NINEMK
+929 
-935 RTGFNDDSMND
+935 D

-1003 HCSYKLNLGKKR
+1003 RCSYKLNLGKKR

>member
-1 MLFHPIINQL
+1 MIRLLFL
-11 ANLDMTFL
+11 FL
-19 VKPAENQCIEGQTA
+19 LFSPLSL
-33 CFCPFCQKEAAN
+33 F
-45 DDAGSKAKQ
+45 AKDIVG
-54 TPHLIIYKDER
+54 TVSSTKDGIHL
-65 GGLYNGVGVD
+65 VGCNV
-75 DDRQA
+75 
-80 EHGAVRWMCTKTGK
+80 
-94 HGYGALELYAAM
+94 
-106 RNLPM
+106 
-111 HGASLLRLCHDL
+111 SLLSVKDSSVICDTQTMETSFYNRYSYKLPVQNDSTYL
-123 VVRVYGDAENVRA
+123 LRFSMVGYKTVYKAIRVKMAQSMNQMVVENVRLEEESKA
-136 KYPMLF
+136 LPEVVVKATKIKMVMKGDTIVYNADAFALAEGSML
-142 SKMDYR
+142 D
-148 TIAVQNIDTFSFIPK
+148 
-163 VDFNP
+163 
-168 QELAALGCE
+168 ALVSQLPGCKL
-177 VTMVKGLPSFGFGRD
+177 VKG
-192 FNTKMLNDDFRIYA
+192 
-206 VDQVTL
+206 
-212 PNAVRDGKQVSE
+212 
-224 VIYGTPWNPLFV
+224 VIYVNGQRVTSLLVNGRNFFSGDAKL
-236 CFATDVIAPQGSCG
+236 ALSH
-250 CLFRPAMQQPPIVFS
+250 LPAYVVDK
-265 TTEEHSVKKVSRWLM
+265 VKVYKHDGEASRLMGEDM

-285 VVDVGLKKKYSVGGV
+285 VVDVGLKKKYSVGAV

-325 ADVMINGGTNNIGDL
+325 ADVMVNGGTNNIGDL
-340 ESSQLSENGAGVADK
+340 ESSQLSENGAGVVDK
-355 KTMAVAGRFSFKG
+355 KTMAVAGLFSFKG

-381 GSDRGHQISRTA
+381 GTDRGHQLSRTA
-393 TENYLQGGNLFT
+393 TENYLQGGNMFT
-405 ASDNDSHDKSSWITS
+405 ASDNDSHDKSSWVTS
-420 RNFFCKRFKRQIVK
+420 RNFFGKRLKSQIVK

-444 RQMGQSRSAMAD
+444 RRLGVSRSGMAD
-456 VKPLDNTAWLDS
+456 VKPLDNTVWLDS
-468 LSQWEA
+468 LTQWEA
-474 ATPSPFRGA
+474 ATTSPFRGA

-627 ADDLFDVLDETN
+627 AGDLFDVLDETN
-639 SSHNSSRNT
+639 SSHNSGRNT

-694 PRSSALFS
+694 SRSSALFS

-762 FELTF
+762 FGLTF
-767 NTMSNGKCNTSWALS
+767 NTMSNGKYNTSWALS

-840 KSDYSRNVDL
+840 NSDYSRNVDL

-871 SLTFSYH
+871 SLTLSYH
-878 KSRNFMAMLIATVNN
+878 KSRNFM
-893 NRVTGSR
+893 
-900 DDFMATNATTYF
+900 D
-912 ATAKVM
+912 
-918 VKLPLGFELTN
+918 
-929 NINEMK
+929 
-935 RTGFNDDSMND
+935 D

-1003 HCSYKLNLGKKR
+1003 RCSYKLNLGQKR

>member
-1 MLFHPIINQL
+1 MIRLLLLFLLFSPLSLFAKDIVGTVSSTKDGIH
-11 ANLDMTFL
+11 L
-19 VKPAENQCIEGQTA
+19 VGCN
-33 CFCPFCQKEAAN
+33 
-45 DDAGSKAKQ
+45 
-54 TPHLIIYKDER
+54 
-65 GGLYNGVGVD
+65 V
-75 DDRQA
+75 
-80 EHGAVRWMCTKTGK
+80 
-94 HGYGALELYAAM
+94 
-106 RNLPM
+106 
-111 HGASLLRLCHDL
+111 SLLSVKDSSVICDTQTMKTSFYNRYSYKLPVQNDSTYL
-123 VVRVYGDAENVRA
+123 LRFSMVGYKTVYKAIRVKMAQSMNQMEVENVRLEEESKA
-136 KYPMLF
+136 LPEVVVKATKIKMVMKGDTIVYNADAFALAEGSML
-142 SKMDYR
+142 D
-148 TIAVQNIDTFSFIPK
+148 
-163 VDFNP
+163 
-168 QELAALGCE
+168 ALVSQLPGCKL
-177 VTMVKGLPSFGFGRD
+177 VKG
-192 FNTKMLNDDFRIYA
+192 
-206 VDQVTL
+206 
-212 PNAVRDGKQVSE
+212 
-224 VIYGTPWNPLFV
+224 VIYVNGQRVTSLLVNGRNFFSGDAKL
-236 CFATDVIAPQGSCG
+236 ALSH
-250 CLFRPAMQQPPIVFS
+250 LPAYVVDK
-265 TTEEHSVKKVSRWLM
+265 VKVYKHDGEASRLMGEDM

-285 VVDVGLKKKYSVGGV
+285 VVDVGLKKKYSVGAV

-325 ADVMINGGTNNIGDL
+325 ADVMVNGGTNNIGDL
-340 ESSQLSENGAGVADK
+340 ESSQLSENGAGVVDK

-381 GSDRGHQISRTA
+381 GTDRGHQLSRTA
-393 TENYLQGGNLFT
+393 TENYLQGGNMFT
-405 ASDNDSHDKSSWITS
+405 ASDNDSHDKSSWVTS
-420 RNFFCKRFKRQIVK
+420 RNFFGKRLKSQIVK

-444 RQMGQSRSAMAD
+444 RRLGVSRSGMAD
-456 VKPLDNTAWLDS
+456 VKPLDNTVWLDS
-468 LSQWEA
+468 LTQWEA
-474 ATPSPFRGA
+474 ATTSPFRGA

-627 ADDLFDVLDETN
+627 AGDLFDVLDETN
-639 SSHNSSRNT
+639 SSHNSGRNT

-694 PRSSALFS
+694 SRSSALFS

-762 FELTF
+762 FGLTF
-767 NTMSNGKCNTSWALS
+767 NTMSNGKYNTSWALS

-789 DALGTKV
+789 YALGTKV

-840 KSDYSRNVDL
+840 NSDYSRNVDL

-871 SLTFSYH
+871 SLTLSYH
-878 KSRNFMAMLIATVNN
+878 KSRNFM
-893 NRVTGSR
+893 
-900 DDFMATNATTYF
+900 D
-912 ATAKVM
+912 
-918 VKLPLGFELTN
+918 
-929 NINEMK
+929 
-935 RTGFNDDSMND
+935 D

-954 LSKTFLKGALSVN
+954 LSKTFLNGALSVN

-1003 HCSYKLNLGKKR
+1003 RCSYKLNLGQKR

>member
-1 MLFHPIINQL
+1 MIRLLLLFLLFSPLSLFAKDIVGTVSSTKDGIH
-11 ANLDMTFL
+11 L
-19 VKPAENQCIEGQTA
+19 VGCN
-33 CFCPFCQKEAAN
+33 
-45 DDAGSKAKQ
+45 
-54 TPHLIIYKDER
+54 
-65 GGLYNGVGVD
+65 V
-75 DDRQA
+75 
-80 EHGAVRWMCTKTGK
+80 
-94 HGYGALELYAAM
+94 
-106 RNLPM
+106 
-111 HGASLLRLCHDL
+111 SLLSVKDSSVICDTQTMETSFYNRYSYKLPVQNDSTYL
-123 VVRVYGDAENVRA
+123 LRFSMVGYKTVYKAIRVKMAQSMNQMEVENVRLEEESKA
-136 KYPMLF
+136 LPEVVVKATKIKMVMKGDTIVYNADAFALAEGSML
-142 SKMDYR
+142 D
-148 TIAVQNIDTFSFIPK
+148 
-163 VDFNP
+163 
-168 QELAALGCE
+168 ALVSQLPGCKL
-177 VTMVKGLPSFGFGRD
+177 VKG
-192 FNTKMLNDDFRIYA
+192 
-206 VDQVTL
+206 
-212 PNAVRDGKQVSE
+212 
-224 VIYGTPWNPLFV
+224 VIYVNGQRVTSLLVNGRNFFSGDAKL
-236 CFATDVIAPQGSCG
+236 ALSH
-250 CLFRPAMQQPPIVFS
+250 LPAYVVDK
-265 TTEEHSVKKVSRWLM
+265 VKVYKHDGEASRLMGEDM

-285 VVDVGLKKKYSVGGV
+285 VVDVGLKKKYSVGAV

-325 ADVMINGGTNNIGDL
+325 ADVMVNGGTNNIGDL
-340 ESSQLSENGAGVADK
+340 ESSQLSENGAGVVDK

-381 GSDRGHQISRTA
+381 GTDRGHQLSRTA
-393 TENYLQGGNLFT
+393 TENYLQGGNMFT
-405 ASDNDSHDKSSWITS
+405 ASDNDSHDKSSWVTS
-420 RNFFCKRFKRQIVK
+420 RNFFGKRLKSQIVK

-444 RQMGQSRSAMAD
+444 RRLGVSRSGMAD
-456 VKPLDNTAWLDS
+456 VKPLDNTVWLDS
-468 LSQWEA
+468 LTQWEA
-474 ATPSPFRGA
+474 ATTSPFRGA

-627 ADDLFDVLDETN
+627 AVDLFDVLDETN
-639 SSHNSSRNT
+639 SSHNSGRNT

-694 PRSSALFS
+694 SRSSALFS

-767 NTMSNGKCNTSWALS
+767 NTMSNGKYNTSWALS

-825 RGLDANHNLDLSASL
+825 RGLDANHSLDLSASL
-840 KSDYSRNVDL
+840 NSDYSRNVDL

-871 SLTFSYH
+871 SLTLSYH
-878 KSRNFMAMLIATVNN
+878 KSRNFM
-893 NRVTGSR
+893 
-900 DDFMATNATTYF
+900 D
-912 ATAKVM
+912 
-918 VKLPLGFELTN
+918 
-929 NINEMK
+929 
-935 RTGFNDDSMND
+935 D

-1003 HCSYKLNLGKKR
+1003 RCSYKLNLGQKR

>member
-1 MLFHPIINQL
+1 MIRLLLLFLLFSPLSLFAKDIVGTVSSTKDGIH
-11 ANLDMTFL
+11 L
-19 VKPAENQCIEGQTA
+19 VGCN
-33 CFCPFCQKEAAN
+33 
-45 DDAGSKAKQ
+45 
-54 TPHLIIYKDER
+54 
-65 GGLYNGVGVD
+65 V
-75 DDRQA
+75 
-80 EHGAVRWMCTKTGK
+80 
-94 HGYGALELYAAM
+94 
-106 RNLPM
+106 
-111 HGASLLRLCHDL
+111 SLLSVKDSSVICDTQTMKTSFYNRYSYKLPVQNDSTYL
-123 VVRVYGDAENVRA
+123 LRFSMVGYKTVYKAIRVKMAQSMNQMEVENVRLEEESKA
-136 KYPMLF
+136 LPEVVVKATKIKMVMKGDTIVYNADAFALAEGSML
-142 SKMDYR
+142 D
-148 TIAVQNIDTFSFIPK
+148 
-163 VDFNP
+163 
-168 QELAALGCE
+168 ALVSQLPGCKL
-177 VTMVKGLPSFGFGRD
+177 VKG
-192 FNTKMLNDDFRIYA
+192 
-206 VDQVTL
+206 
-212 PNAVRDGKQVSE
+212 
-224 VIYGTPWNPLFV
+224 VIYVNGQRVTSLLVNGRNFFSGDAKL
-236 CFATDVIAPQGSCG
+236 ALSH
-250 CLFRPAMQQPPIVFS
+250 LPAYVVDK
-265 TTEEHSVKKVSRWLM
+265 VKVYKHDGEASRLMGEDM

-285 VVDVGLKKKYSVGGV
+285 VVDVGLKKKYSVGAV

-325 ADVMINGGTNNIGDL
+325 ADVMVNGGTNNIGDL
-340 ESSQLSENGAGVADK
+340 ESSQLSENGAGVVDK
-355 KTMAVAGRFSFKG
+355 KTMAVAGLFSFKG

-381 GSDRGHQISRTA
+381 GTDRGHQLSRTA
-393 TENYLQGGNLFT
+393 TENYLQGGNMFT
-405 ASDNDSHDKSSWITS
+405 ASDNDSHDKSSWVTS
-420 RNFFCKRFKRQIVK
+420 RNFFGKRLKSQIVK

-444 RQMGQSRSAMAD
+444 RRLGVSRSGMAD
-456 VKPLDNTAWLDS
+456 VKPLDNTVWLDS
-468 LSQWEA
+468 LTQWEA
-474 ATPSPFRGA
+474 ATTSPFRGA

-627 ADDLFDVLDETN
+627 AGDLFDVLDETN
-639 SSHNSSRNT
+639 SSHNSGRNT

-694 PRSSALFS
+694 SRSSALFS

-762 FELTF
+762 FGLTF
-767 NTMSNGKCNTSWALS
+767 NTMSNGKYNTSWALS

-789 DALGTKV
+789 YALGTKV

-840 KSDYSRNVDL
+840 NSDYSRNVDL

-871 SLTFSYH
+871 SLTLSYH
-878 KSRNFMAMLIATVNN
+878 KSRNFM
-893 NRVTGSR
+893 
-900 DDFMATNATTYF
+900 D
-912 ATAKVM
+912 
-918 VKLPLGFELTN
+918 
-929 NINEMK
+929 
-935 RTGFNDDSMND
+935 D

-1003 HCSYKLNLGKKR
+1003 RCSYKLNLGQKR